1 MEQKKITFNRDLNK
15 AMKFASQK
23 ALVENSD
30 FITPEHLLY
39 GMMTLPQMQDL
50 MWSCNEAFDIDD
62 FLDELDEHI
71 EESTKDD
78 SQGAKPNDIC
88 EPSFQL
94 QQVFTDAVRQAIMA
108 ERKAIDMPMAINAI
122 LCLENSWAAYLLR
135 KHANVE
141 DFEIMTGTE
150 IHFHEHST
158 GVEEDDDQY
167 SNGEG
172 DNPFGLFDDDDE
184 DLLFGDE
191 DDYSSPSHKNDKW
204 KKYVTCINEHLK
216 DKNPLIGREKELDRT
231 IQVLCRKDKNNPLH
245 IGEPGVGKTAL
256 VYGVARRIEEGKVPD
271 RLKGCNIYQL
281 DMGTLLAGTRFRGD
295 MEQRLKQI
303 MEGVTSEAHCII
315 YLDEIHN
322 IVGAGKGAEGGSDVS
337 DLLKPYLDDDRIRV
351 IGATT
356 YTEYNKNFTRSVGMI
371 RRFQTI
377 DVEEPSIDE
386 AIHILKSL
394 KPIYE
399 KYHHVKYDAAAIE
412 YAVTSSAKFITD
424 RFLPDKAIDLMDEAA
439 AKLRMERD
447 SQPEELDEITRRLRQ
462 LEIEREAIKREGDEA
477 KLDALNKEIAE
488 LQEREKNF
496 RAKWEGEKEVLA
508 KIQQDKQQMEQLKF
522 EAERAEREGD
532 YGRVAEIR
540 YGKLQQLQHDIDA
553 QQEQLRSRQGAEAMV
568 KEEVTP
574 DDIAD
579 VVARWT
585 GIPVTRMLQS
595 EREKLLHLED
605 ELHRRVVG
613 QDEAIQAVADA
624 VRRSR
629 AGLQDPKRPIG
640 SFIFLGTTGVGKT
653 ELAKALADYL
663 FNDENMMTRIDM
675 SEYQEKFSV
684 SRLVG
689 APPGYVGYEEGGQ
702 LTEAV
707 RRKPYSVVLFD
718 EIEKAHPDVFN
729 ILLQVLDDGRLT
741 DNKGRTVNFKN
752 TIIIMTSNMGSQLIQ
767 QKFEAIARK
776 SADERERIIDETK
789 GEVLEML
796 KKTIRPEFLNRID
809 DIIMFEP
816 LTQPQIEQIVRLQ
829 VNGIERLL
837 KDQDVHIE
845 VSDAAVK
852 LVAKAGFDPEFGAR
866 PVKRALQRLLL
877 NDLSKAL
884 LAGTVDKTRPIR
896 VDVDGDAL
904 RFSNAD

>member
-50 MWSCNEAFDIDD
+50 MWSCNEAFDLDD

-141 DFEIMTGTE
+141 DFEIMTATE
-150 IHFHEHST
+150 IHFHERST

-191 DDYSSPSHKNDKW
+191 DDFSSPSRKNDKW
-204 KKYVTCINEHLK
+204 KKYVTCINEHLAE
-216 DKNPLIGREKELDRT
+216 KNPLIGRERELDRT

-399 KYHHVKYDAAAIE
+399 KYHHVKYDDAAIE

-424 RFLPDKAIDLMDEAA
+424 RFLPDKAIDIIDEAGA
-439 AKLRMERD
+439 QAEMEGKKYKKIGKK
-447 SQPEELDEITRRLRQ
+447 Q
-462 LEIEREAIKREGDEA
+462 
-477 KLDALNKEIAE
+477 IA
-488 LQEREKNF
+488 
-496 RAKWEGEKEVLA
+496 EVLA
-508 KIQQDKQQMEQLKF
+508 K
-522 EAERAEREGD
+522 
-532 YGRVAEIR
+532 VA
-540 YGKLQQLQHDIDA
+540 KIDA
-553 QQEQLRSRQGAEAMV
+553 LAIKQDDNKNLASLESRM
-568 KEEVTP
+568 K
-574 DDIAD
+574 D
-579 VVARWT
+579 V
-585 GIPVTRMLQS
+585 IY
-595 EREKLLHLED
+595 
-605 ELHRRVVG
+605 G
-613 QDEAIQAVADA
+613 QDRAIQTVVEAVQL
-624 VRRSR
+624 SK
-629 AGLQDPKRPIG
+629 AGLTDENKPLASLLFVGP
-640 SFIFLGTTGVGKT
+640 TGVGKT
-653 ELAKALADYL
+653 EVAKMLAQELGVKLVR
-663 FNDENMMTRIDM
+663 FDM
-675 SEYQEKFSV
+675 SEYVEKHTV
-684 SRLVG
+684 AKLIG
-689 APPGYVGYEEGGQ
+689 APAGYVGYDDGGL
-702 LTEAV
+702 LTDAV
-707 RRKPYSVVLFD
+707 RKSPDCVLLLD
-718 EIEKAHPDVFN
+718 EIEKAHSDIFN
-729 ILLQVLDDGRLT
+729 ILLQVMDYGVLT
-741 DNKGRTVNFKN
+741 DSKGRKAHFKN
-752 TIIIMTSNMGSQLIQ
+752 VILIMTSNAGAQYASQASVGFASTASAGSAMLKQVKHTFKPEFINRLNEIVVFNDMNEQMAKLILGKKLRELNAKLAAKSVSITLTDEAHQHLLKSGYSKEYGAREMDRVIQ
-767 QKFEAIARK
+767 QQLKTMLM
-776 SADERERIIDETK
+776 REILFGK
-789 GEVLEML
+789 L
-796 KKTIRPEFLNRID
+796 KKGGE
-809 DIIMFEP
+809 
-816 LTQPQIEQIVRLQ
+816 
-829 VNGIERLL
+829 
-837 KDQDVHIE
+837 
-845 VSDAAVK
+845 A
-852 LVAKAGFDPEFGAR
+852 
-866 PVKRALQRLLL
+866 
-877 NDLSKAL
+877 
-884 LAGTVDKTRPIR
+884 TVDLQNGTLTIKQ
-896 VDVDGDAL
+896 
-904 RFSNAD
+904 S

>member
-150 IHFHEHST
+150 IHFHERST

-184 DLLFGDE
+184 DLPFGDE
-191 DDYSSPSHKNDKW
+191 DDFSSPSHKNDKW
-204 KKYVTCINEHLK
+204 KKYVTCINEHLAE
-216 DKNPLIGREKELDRT
+216 KNPLIGRERELDRT

-424 RFLPDKAIDLMDEAA
+424 RFLPDKAIDIIDEAGA
-439 AKLRMERD
+439 QAEMEGKKYKKIGKK
-447 SQPEELDEITRRLRQ
+447 Q
-462 LEIEREAIKREGDEA
+462 
-477 KLDALNKEIAE
+477 IA
-488 LQEREKNF
+488 
-496 RAKWEGEKEVLA
+496 EVLA
-508 KIQQDKQQMEQLKF
+508 K
-522 EAERAEREGD
+522 
-532 YGRVAEIR
+532 VA
-540 YGKLQQLQHDIDA
+540 KIDA
-553 QQEQLRSRQGAEAMV
+553 LAIKQDDNKNLASLESRM
-568 KEEVTP
+568 K
-574 DDIAD
+574 D
-579 VVARWT
+579 V
-585 GIPVTRMLQS
+585 IY
-595 EREKLLHLED
+595 
-605 ELHRRVVG
+605 G
-613 QDEAIQAVADA
+613 QDRAIQTVVEAVQL
-624 VRRSR
+624 SK
-629 AGLQDPKRPIG
+629 AGLTDENKPLASLLFVGP
-640 SFIFLGTTGVGKT
+640 TGVGKT
-653 ELAKALADYL
+653 EVAKMLAQELGVKLVR
-663 FNDENMMTRIDM
+663 FDM
-675 SEYQEKFSV
+675 SEYVEKHTV
-684 SRLVG
+684 AKLIG
-689 APPGYVGYEEGGQ
+689 APAGYVGYDDGGL
-702 LTEAV
+702 LTDAV
-707 RRKPYSVVLFD
+707 RKSPDCVLLLD
-718 EIEKAHPDVFN
+718 EIEKAHSDIFN
-729 ILLQVLDDGRLT
+729 ILLQVMDYGVLT
-741 DNKGRTVNFKN
+741 DSKGRKAHFKN
-752 TIIIMTSNMGSQLIQ
+752 VILIMTSNAGAQYASQASVGFASTATAGSAMLKQVKHTFKPEFINRLNEIVVFNDMDEQMAKLILGKKLRELNAKLAAKSVSITLTDEAHQHLLKNGYSKEYGAREMDRVIQ
-767 QKFEAIARK
+767 QQLKTMLM
-776 SADERERIIDETK
+776 REILFGK
-789 GEVLEML
+789 L
-796 KKTIRPEFLNRID
+796 KKGGE
-809 DIIMFEP
+809 
-816 LTQPQIEQIVRLQ
+816 
-829 VNGIERLL
+829 
-837 KDQDVHIE
+837 
-845 VSDAAVK
+845 A
-852 LVAKAGFDPEFGAR
+852 
-866 PVKRALQRLLL
+866 
-877 NDLSKAL
+877 
-884 LAGTVDKTRPIR
+884 TVDLQNGTLTIKQ
-896 VDVDGDAL
+896 
-904 RFSNAD
+904 S

>member
-15 AMKFASQK
+15 AMKYASQK

-50 MWSCNEAFDIDD
+50 MWSCNEAFDLDD

-141 DFEIMTGTE
+141 DFEIMTATE
-150 IHFHEHST
+150 IHFHERST
-158 GVEEDDDQY
+158 GVEEDDQY

-191 DDYSSPSHKNDKW
+191 DDFSSPSHKNDKW
-204 KKYVTCINEHLK
+204 KKYVTCINEHLAE
-216 DKNPLIGREKELDRT
+216 KNPLIGREKELDRT

-424 RFLPDKAIDLMDEAA
+424 RFLPDKAIDIIDEAGA
-439 AKLRMERD
+439 QAEMEGKKYKKIGKK
-447 SQPEELDEITRRLRQ
+447 Q
-462 LEIEREAIKREGDEA
+462 
-477 KLDALNKEIAE
+477 IA
-488 LQEREKNF
+488 
-496 RAKWEGEKEVLA
+496 EVLA
-508 KIQQDKQQMEQLKF
+508 K
-522 EAERAEREGD
+522 
-532 YGRVAEIR
+532 VA
-540 YGKLQQLQHDIDA
+540 KIDA
-553 QQEQLRSRQGAEAMV
+553 LAIKQDDNKNLASLESRM
-568 KEEVTP
+568 K
-574 DDIAD
+574 D
-579 VVARWT
+579 V
-585 GIPVTRMLQS
+585 IY
-595 EREKLLHLED
+595 
-605 ELHRRVVG
+605 G
-613 QDEAIQAVADA
+613 QDRAIQTVVEAVQL
-624 VRRSR
+624 SK
-629 AGLQDPKRPIG
+629 AGLTDENKPLASLLFVGP
-640 SFIFLGTTGVGKT
+640 TGVGKT
-653 ELAKALADYL
+653 EVAKMLAQELGVKLVR
-663 FNDENMMTRIDM
+663 FDM
-675 SEYQEKFSV
+675 SEYVEKHTV
-684 SRLVG
+684 AKLIG
-689 APPGYVGYEEGGQ
+689 APAGYVGYDDGGL
-702 LTEAV
+702 LTDAV
-707 RRKPYSVVLFD
+707 RKSPDCVLLLD
-718 EIEKAHPDVFN
+718 EIEKAHSDIFN
-729 ILLQVLDDGRLT
+729 ILLQVMDYGVLT
-741 DNKGRTVNFKN
+741 DSKGRKAHFKN
-752 TIIIMTSNMGSQLIQ
+752 VILIMTSNAGAQYASQASVGFASTASAGSAMLKQVKHTFKPEFINRLNEIVVFNDMDEQMAKLILGKKLRELNAKLAAKSVSIALTDEAHQHLLKSGYSKEYGAREMDRVIQ
-767 QKFEAIARK
+767 QQLKTMLM
-776 SADERERIIDETK
+776 REILFGK
-789 GEVLEML
+789 L
-796 KKTIRPEFLNRID
+796 KKGGKATVD
-809 DIIMFEP
+809 
-816 LTQPQIEQIVRLQ
+816 LQ
-829 VNGIERLL
+829 NGILTI
-837 KDQDVHIE
+837 KQ
-845 VSDAAVK
+845 S
-852 LVAKAGFDPEFGAR
+852 
-866 PVKRALQRLLL
+866 
-877 NDLSKAL
+877 
-884 LAGTVDKTRPIR
+884 
-896 VDVDGDAL
+896 
-904 RFSNAD
+904 

>member
-50 MWSCNEAFDIDD
+50 MWSCNEAFDLDN

-141 DFEIMTGTE
+141 DFEIMTATE
-150 IHFHEHST
+150 IHFHERST

-191 DDYSSPSHKNDKW
+191 DDFSSPSHKNDKW
-204 KKYVTCINEHLK
+204 KKYVTCINEHLAE
-216 DKNPLIGREKELDRT
+216 KNPLIGRERELDRT

-412 YAVTSSAKFITD
+412 YAVTSSAKFITN
-424 RFLPDKAIDLMDEAA
+424 RFLPDKAIDIIDEAGA
-439 AKLRMERD
+439 QAEMEGKKYKKIGKK
-447 SQPEELDEITRRLRQ
+447 Q
-462 LEIEREAIKREGDEA
+462 
-477 KLDALNKEIAE
+477 IA
-488 LQEREKNF
+488 
-496 RAKWEGEKEVLA
+496 EVLA
-508 KIQQDKQQMEQLKF
+508 K
-522 EAERAEREGD
+522 
-532 YGRVAEIR
+532 VA
-540 YGKLQQLQHDIDA
+540 KIDA
-553 QQEQLRSRQGAEAMV
+553 LAIKQDDNKNLASLESRM
-568 KEEVTP
+568 K
-574 DDIAD
+574 D
-579 VVARWT
+579 V
-585 GIPVTRMLQS
+585 IY
-595 EREKLLHLED
+595 
-605 ELHRRVVG
+605 G
-613 QDEAIQAVADA
+613 QDRAIQTVVEAVQL
-624 VRRSR
+624 SK
-629 AGLQDPKRPIG
+629 AGLTDENKPLASLLFVGP
-640 SFIFLGTTGVGKT
+640 TGVGKT
-653 ELAKALADYL
+653 EVAKMLAQELGVKLVR
-663 FNDENMMTRIDM
+663 FDM
-675 SEYQEKFSV
+675 SEYVEKHTV
-684 SRLVG
+684 AKLIG
-689 APPGYVGYEEGGQ
+689 APAGYVGYDDGGL
-702 LTEAV
+702 LTDAV
-707 RRKPYSVVLFD
+707 RKSPDCVLLLD
-718 EIEKAHPDVFN
+718 EIEKAHSDIFN
-729 ILLQVLDDGRLT
+729 ILLQVMDYGVLT
-741 DNKGRTVNFKN
+741 DSKGRKAHFKN
-752 TIIIMTSNMGSQLIQ
+752 VILIMTSNAGAQYASQASVGFASTATAGSAMLKQVKHTFKPEFINRLNEIVVFNDMDEQMAKLILGKKLRELNAKLAAKSVSITLTDEAHQHLLKSGYSKEYGAREMDRVIQ
-767 QKFEAIARK
+767 QQLKTMLM
-776 SADERERIIDETK
+776 REILFGK
-789 GEVLEML
+789 L
-796 KKTIRPEFLNRID
+796 KKGGE
-809 DIIMFEP
+809 
-816 LTQPQIEQIVRLQ
+816 
-829 VNGIERLL
+829 
-837 KDQDVHIE
+837 
-845 VSDAAVK
+845 A
-852 LVAKAGFDPEFGAR
+852 
-866 PVKRALQRLLL
+866 
-877 NDLSKAL
+877 
-884 LAGTVDKTRPIR
+884 TVDLQNGTLTIKQ
-896 VDVDGDAL
+896 
-904 RFSNAD
+904 S

>member
-50 MWSCNEAFDIDD
+50 MWSCNEAFDLDD

-78 SQGAKPNDIC
+78 SQGGKPNDIC

-150 IHFHEHST
+150 IHFHERST

-191 DDYSSPSHKNDKW
+191 DDFSSPSHKNDKW
-204 KKYVTCINEHLK
+204 KKYVTCINEHLAE
-216 DKNPLIGREKELDRT
+216 KNPLIGRERELDRT

-424 RFLPDKAIDLMDEAA
+424 RFLPDKAIDIIDEAGA
-439 AKLRMERD
+439 QAEMEGKKYKKIGKK
-447 SQPEELDEITRRLRQ
+447 Q
-462 LEIEREAIKREGDEA
+462 
-477 KLDALNKEIAE
+477 IA
-488 LQEREKNF
+488 
-496 RAKWEGEKEVLA
+496 EVLA
-508 KIQQDKQQMEQLKF
+508 K
-522 EAERAEREGD
+522 
-532 YGRVAEIR
+532 VA
-540 YGKLQQLQHDIDA
+540 KIDA
-553 QQEQLRSRQGAEAMV
+553 LAIKQDDNKNLASLESRM
-568 KEEVTP
+568 K
-574 DDIAD
+574 D
-579 VVARWT
+579 V
-585 GIPVTRMLQS
+585 IY
-595 EREKLLHLED
+595 
-605 ELHRRVVG
+605 G
-613 QDEAIQAVADA
+613 QDRAIQTVVEAVQL
-624 VRRSR
+624 SK
-629 AGLQDPKRPIG
+629 AGLTDENKPLASLLFVGP
-640 SFIFLGTTGVGKT
+640 TGVGKT
-653 ELAKALADYL
+653 EVAKMLAQELGVKLVR
-663 FNDENMMTRIDM
+663 FDM
-675 SEYQEKFSV
+675 SEYVEKHTV
-684 SRLVG
+684 AKLIG
-689 APPGYVGYEEGGQ
+689 APAGYVGYDDGGL
-702 LTEAV
+702 LTDAV
-707 RRKPYSVVLFD
+707 RKSPDCVLLLD
-718 EIEKAHPDVFN
+718 EIEKAHSDIFN
-729 ILLQVLDDGRLT
+729 ILLQVMDYGVLT
-741 DNKGRTVNFKN
+741 DSKGRKAHFKN
-752 TIIIMTSNMGSQLIQ
+752 VILIMTSNAGAQYASQASVGFASTATASSAMLKQVKHTFKPEFINRLNEIVVFNDMDEKMAKLILGKKLRELNAKLAAKSVSITLTDEVHQHLLKSGYSKEYGAREMDRVIQ
-767 QKFEAIARK
+767 QQLKTMLM
-776 SADERERIIDETK
+776 REILFGK
-789 GEVLEML
+789 L
-796 KKTIRPEFLNRID
+796 KKGGE
-809 DIIMFEP
+809 
-816 LTQPQIEQIVRLQ
+816 
-829 VNGIERLL
+829 
-837 KDQDVHIE
+837 
-845 VSDAAVK
+845 A
-852 LVAKAGFDPEFGAR
+852 
-866 PVKRALQRLLL
+866 
-877 NDLSKAL
+877 
-884 LAGTVDKTRPIR
+884 TVDLENGTLTIKQ
-896 VDVDGDAL
+896 
-904 RFSNAD
+904 S

>member
-50 MWSCNEAFDIDD
+50 MWSCNEAFDLDN

-141 DFEIMTGTE
+141 DFEIMTATE
-150 IHFHEHST
+150 IHFHERST

-191 DDYSSPSHKNDKW
+191 DDFSSPSHKNDKW
-204 KKYVTCINEHLK
+204 KKYVTCINEHLAE
-216 DKNPLIGREKELDRT
+216 KNPLIGREKELDRT

-424 RFLPDKAIDLMDEAA
+424 RFLPDKAIDIIDEAGA
-439 AKLRMERD
+439 QAEMEGKKYKKIGKK
-447 SQPEELDEITRRLRQ
+447 Q
-462 LEIEREAIKREGDEA
+462 
-477 KLDALNKEIAE
+477 IA
-488 LQEREKNF
+488 
-496 RAKWEGEKEVLA
+496 EVLA
-508 KIQQDKQQMEQLKF
+508 K
-522 EAERAEREGD
+522 
-532 YGRVAEIR
+532 VA
-540 YGKLQQLQHDIDA
+540 KIDA
-553 QQEQLRSRQGAEAMV
+553 LAIKQDDNKNLASLESRM
-568 KEEVTP
+568 K
-574 DDIAD
+574 D
-579 VVARWT
+579 V
-585 GIPVTRMLQS
+585 IY
-595 EREKLLHLED
+595 
-605 ELHRRVVG
+605 G
-613 QDEAIQAVADA
+613 QDRAIQTVVEAVQL
-624 VRRSR
+624 SK
-629 AGLQDPKRPIG
+629 AGLTDENKPLASLLFVGP
-640 SFIFLGTTGVGKT
+640 TGVGKT
-653 ELAKALADYL
+653 EVAKMLAQELGVKLVR
-663 FNDENMMTRIDM
+663 FDM
-675 SEYQEKFSV
+675 SEYVEKHTV
-684 SRLVG
+684 AKLIG
-689 APPGYVGYEEGGQ
+689 APAGYVGYDDGGL
-702 LTEAV
+702 LTDAV
-707 RRKPYSVVLFD
+707 RKSPDCVLLLD
-718 EIEKAHPDVFN
+718 EIEKAHSDIFN
-729 ILLQVLDDGRLT
+729 ILLQVMDYGVLT
-741 DNKGRTVNFKN
+741 DSKGRKAHFKN
-752 TIIIMTSNMGSQLIQ
+752 VILIMTSNAGAQYASQASVGFASTASAGSAMLKQVKHTFKPEFINRLNEIVVFNDMDEQMAKLILGKKLRELNAKLAAKSVSITLTDEAHQHLLKSGYSKEYGAREMDRVIQ
-767 QKFEAIARK
+767 QQLKTMLM
-776 SADERERIIDETK
+776 REILFGK
-789 GEVLEML
+789 L
-796 KKTIRPEFLNRID
+796 KKGGEATVD
-809 DIIMFEP
+809 
-816 LTQPQIEQIVRLQ
+816 LQ
-829 VNGIERLL
+829 NGILTI
-837 KDQDVHIE
+837 KQ
-845 VSDAAVK
+845 S
-852 LVAKAGFDPEFGAR
+852 
-866 PVKRALQRLLL
+866 
-877 NDLSKAL
+877 
-884 LAGTVDKTRPIR
+884 
-896 VDVDGDAL
+896 
-904 RFSNAD
+904 

>member
-50 MWSCNEAFDIDD
+50 MWSCNEAFDLDD

-150 IHFHEHST
+150 IHFHERST

-191 DDYSSPSHKNDKW
+191 DDFSSPSHKNDKW
-204 KKYVTCINEHLK
+204 KKYVTCINEHLAE
-216 DKNPLIGREKELDRT
+216 KNPLIGRERELDRT

-424 RFLPDKAIDLMDEAA
+424 RFLPDKAIDIIDEAGA
-439 AKLRMERD
+439 QAEMEGKKYKKIGKK
-447 SQPEELDEITRRLRQ
+447 Q
-462 LEIEREAIKREGDEA
+462 
-477 KLDALNKEIAE
+477 IA
-488 LQEREKNF
+488 
-496 RAKWEGEKEVLA
+496 EVLA
-508 KIQQDKQQMEQLKF
+508 K
-522 EAERAEREGD
+522 
-532 YGRVAEIR
+532 VA
-540 YGKLQQLQHDIDA
+540 KIDA
-553 QQEQLRSRQGAEAMV
+553 LAIKQDDNKNLASLESRMKSV
-568 KEEVTP
+568 
-574 DDIAD
+574 IY
-579 VVARWT
+579 
-585 GIPVTRMLQS
+585 
-595 EREKLLHLED
+595 
-605 ELHRRVVG
+605 G
-613 QDEAIQAVADA
+613 QDRAIQTVVEAVQL
-624 VRRSR
+624 SK
-629 AGLQDPKRPIG
+629 AGLTDENKPLASLLFVGP
-640 SFIFLGTTGVGKT
+640 TGVGKT
-653 ELAKALADYL
+653 EVAKMLAQELGVKLVR
-663 FNDENMMTRIDM
+663 FDM
-675 SEYQEKFSV
+675 SEYVEKHTV
-684 SRLVG
+684 AKLIG
-689 APPGYVGYEEGGQ
+689 APAGYVGYDDGGL
-702 LTEAV
+702 LTDAV
-707 RRKPYSVVLFD
+707 RKSPDCVLLLD
-718 EIEKAHPDVFN
+718 EIEKAHSDIFN
-729 ILLQVLDDGRLT
+729 ILLQVMDYGVLT
-741 DNKGRTVNFKN
+741 DSKGRKAHFKN
-752 TIIIMTSNMGSQLIQ
+752 VILIMTSNAGAQYASQASVGFASTASAGSAMLKQVKHTFKPEFINRLNEIVVFNDMDEQMAKLILGKKLRELNAKLAAKSVSIALTDEAHQHLLKSGYSKEYGAREMDRVIQ
-767 QKFEAIARK
+767 QQLKTMLM
-776 SADERERIIDETK
+776 REILFGK
-789 GEVLEML
+789 L
-796 KKTIRPEFLNRID
+796 KKGGE
-809 DIIMFEP
+809 
-816 LTQPQIEQIVRLQ
+816 
-829 VNGIERLL
+829 
-837 KDQDVHIE
+837 
-845 VSDAAVK
+845 A
-852 LVAKAGFDPEFGAR
+852 
-866 PVKRALQRLLL
+866 
-877 NDLSKAL
+877 
-884 LAGTVDKTRPIR
+884 TVDLQNGTLTIKQ
-896 VDVDGDAL
+896 
-904 RFSNAD
+904 S

>member
-50 MWSCNEAFDIDD
+50 MWSCNEAFDLDN

-141 DFEIMTGTE
+141 DFEIMTATE
-150 IHFHEHST
+150 IHFHERST

-191 DDYSSPSHKNDKW
+191 DDFSSPSHKNDKW
-204 KKYVTCINEHLK
+204 KKYVTCINEHLAE
-216 DKNPLIGREKELDRT
+216 KNPLIGREKELDRT

-424 RFLPDKAIDLMDEAA
+424 RFLPDKAIDIIDEAGA
-439 AKLRMERD
+439 QAEMEGKKYKKIGKK
-447 SQPEELDEITRRLRQ
+447 Q
-462 LEIEREAIKREGDEA
+462 
-477 KLDALNKEIAE
+477 IA
-488 LQEREKNF
+488 
-496 RAKWEGEKEVLA
+496 EVLA
-508 KIQQDKQQMEQLKF
+508 K
-522 EAERAEREGD
+522 
-532 YGRVAEIR
+532 VA
-540 YGKLQQLQHDIDA
+540 KIDA
-553 QQEQLRSRQGAEAMV
+553 LAIKQDDNKNLASLESRM
-568 KEEVTP
+568 K
-574 DDIAD
+574 D
-579 VVARWT
+579 V
-585 GIPVTRMLQS
+585 IY
-595 EREKLLHLED
+595 
-605 ELHRRVVG
+605 G
-613 QDEAIQAVADA
+613 QDRAIQTVVEAVQL
-624 VRRSR
+624 SK
-629 AGLQDPKRPIG
+629 AGLTDENKPLASLLFVGP
-640 SFIFLGTTGVGKT
+640 TGVGKT
-653 ELAKALADYL
+653 EVAKMLAQELGVKLVR
-663 FNDENMMTRIDM
+663 FDM
-675 SEYQEKFSV
+675 SEYVEKHTV
-684 SRLVG
+684 AKLIG
-689 APPGYVGYEEGGQ
+689 APAGYVGYDDGGL
-702 LTEAV
+702 LTDAV
-707 RRKPYSVVLFD
+707 RKSPDCVLLLD
-718 EIEKAHPDVFN
+718 EIEKAHSDIFN
-729 ILLQVLDDGRLT
+729 ILLQVMDYGVLT
-741 DNKGRTVNFKN
+741 DSKGRKAHFKN
-752 TIIIMTSNMGSQLIQ
+752 VILIMTSNAGAQYASQASVGFASTASAGSTMLKQVKHTFKPEFINRLNEIVVFNDMDEQMAKLILGKKLRELNAKLAAKSVSIALTDEAHQHLLKSGYSKEYGAREMDRVIQ
-767 QKFEAIARK
+767 QQLKTILM
-776 SADERERIIDETK
+776 REILFGK
-789 GEVLEML
+789 L
-796 KKTIRPEFLNRID
+796 KKGGE
-809 DIIMFEP
+809 
-816 LTQPQIEQIVRLQ
+816 
-829 VNGIERLL
+829 
-837 KDQDVHIE
+837 
-845 VSDAAVK
+845 A
-852 LVAKAGFDPEFGAR
+852 
-866 PVKRALQRLLL
+866 
-877 NDLSKAL
+877 
-884 LAGTVDKTRPIR
+884 TVDLQNGTLTIKQ
-896 VDVDGDAL
+896 
-904 RFSNAD
+904 S

>member
-50 MWSCNEAFDIDD
+50 MWSCNEAFDLDN

-141 DFEIMTGTE
+141 DFEIMTATE
-150 IHFHEHST
+150 IHFHERST

-184 DLLFGDE
+184 DLLFSDE
-191 DDYSSPSHKNDKW
+191 DDFSSPSHKNDKW
-204 KKYVTCINEHLK
+204 KKYVTCINEHLAE
-216 DKNPLIGREKELDRT
+216 KNPLIGRERELDRT

-424 RFLPDKAIDLMDEAA
+424 RFLPDKAIDIIDEAGA
-439 AKLRMERD
+439 QAEMEGKKYKKIGKK
-447 SQPEELDEITRRLRQ
+447 Q
-462 LEIEREAIKREGDEA
+462 
-477 KLDALNKEIAE
+477 IA
-488 LQEREKNF
+488 
-496 RAKWEGEKEVLA
+496 EVLA
-508 KIQQDKQQMEQLKF
+508 K
-522 EAERAEREGD
+522 
-532 YGRVAEIR
+532 VA
-540 YGKLQQLQHDIDA
+540 KIDA
-553 QQEQLRSRQGAEAMV
+553 LAIKQDDNKNLASLESRM
-568 KEEVTP
+568 K
-574 DDIAD
+574 D
-579 VVARWT
+579 V
-585 GIPVTRMLQS
+585 IY
-595 EREKLLHLED
+595 
-605 ELHRRVVG
+605 G
-613 QDEAIQAVADA
+613 QDRAIQTVVEAVQL
-624 VRRSR
+624 SK
-629 AGLQDPKRPIG
+629 AGLTDENKPLASLLFVGP
-640 SFIFLGTTGVGKT
+640 TGVGKT
-653 ELAKALADYL
+653 EVAKMLAQELGVKLVR
-663 FNDENMMTRIDM
+663 FDM
-675 SEYQEKFSV
+675 SEYVEKHTV
-684 SRLVG
+684 AKLIG
-689 APPGYVGYEEGGQ
+689 APAGYVGYDDGGL
-702 LTEAV
+702 LTDAV
-707 RRKPYSVVLFD
+707 RKSPDCVLLLD
-718 EIEKAHPDVFN
+718 EIEKAHSDIFN
-729 ILLQVLDDGRLT
+729 ILLQVMDYGVLT
-741 DNKGRTVNFKN
+741 DSKGRKAHFKN
-752 TIIIMTSNMGSQLIQ
+752 VILIMTSNAGAQYASQASVGFASTASAGSAMLKQVKHTFKPEFINRLNEIVVFNDMDEQMAKLILGKKLRELNAKLAAKSVSITLTDEAHQHLLKSGYSKEYGAREMDRVIQ
-767 QKFEAIARK
+767 QQLKTMLM
-776 SADERERIIDETK
+776 REILFGK
-789 GEVLEML
+789 L
-796 KKTIRPEFLNRID
+796 KKGGE
-809 DIIMFEP
+809 
-816 LTQPQIEQIVRLQ
+816 
-829 VNGIERLL
+829 
-837 KDQDVHIE
+837 
-845 VSDAAVK
+845 A
-852 LVAKAGFDPEFGAR
+852 
-866 PVKRALQRLLL
+866 
-877 NDLSKAL
+877 
-884 LAGTVDKTRPIR
+884 TVDLQNGTLTIKQ
-896 VDVDGDAL
+896 
-904 RFSNAD
+904 S

>member
-50 MWSCNEAFDIDD
+50 MWSCNEAFDLDN

-141 DFEIMTGTE
+141 DFEIMTATE
-150 IHFHEHST
+150 IHFHERST

-191 DDYSSPSHKNDKW
+191 DDFSSPSHKNDKW
-204 KKYVTCINEHLK
+204 KKYVTCINEHLAE
-216 DKNPLIGREKELDRT
+216 KNPLIGRERELDRT

-424 RFLPDKAIDLMDEAA
+424 RFLPDKAIDIIDEAGA
-439 AKLRMERD
+439 QAEMEGKKYKKIGKK
-447 SQPEELDEITRRLRQ
+447 Q
-462 LEIEREAIKREGDEA
+462 
-477 KLDALNKEIAE
+477 IA
-488 LQEREKNF
+488 
-496 RAKWEGEKEVLA
+496 EVLA
-508 KIQQDKQQMEQLKF
+508 K
-522 EAERAEREGD
+522 
-532 YGRVAEIR
+532 VA
-540 YGKLQQLQHDIDA
+540 KIDA
-553 QQEQLRSRQGAEAMV
+553 LAIKQDDNKNLASLESRM
-568 KEEVTP
+568 K
-574 DDIAD
+574 D
-579 VVARWT
+579 V
-585 GIPVTRMLQS
+585 IY
-595 EREKLLHLED
+595 
-605 ELHRRVVG
+605 G
-613 QDEAIQAVADA
+613 QDRAIQTVVEAVQL
-624 VRRSR
+624 SK
-629 AGLQDPKRPIG
+629 AGLTDENKPLASLLFVGP
-640 SFIFLGTTGVGKT
+640 TGVGKT
-653 ELAKALADYL
+653 EVAKMLAQELGVKLVR
-663 FNDENMMTRIDM
+663 FDM
-675 SEYQEKFSV
+675 SEYVEKHTV
-684 SRLVG
+684 AKLIG
-689 APPGYVGYEEGGQ
+689 APAGYVGYDDGGL
-702 LTEAV
+702 LTDAV
-707 RRKPYSVVLFD
+707 RKSPDCVLLLD
-718 EIEKAHPDVFN
+718 EIEKAHSDIFN
-729 ILLQVLDDGRLT
+729 ILLQVMDYGVLT
-741 DNKGRTVNFKN
+741 DSKGRKAHFKN
-752 TIIIMTSNMGSQLIQ
+752 VILIMTSNAGAQYASQASLGFASTASAGSAMLKQVKHTFKPEFINRLNEIVVFNDMDEQMAKLILGKKLRELNAKLAAKSVSITLTDEAHQHLLKSGYSKEYGAREMDRVIQ
-767 QKFEAIARK
+767 QQLKTMLM
-776 SADERERIIDETK
+776 REILFGK
-789 GEVLEML
+789 L
-796 KKTIRPEFLNRID
+796 KKGGE
-809 DIIMFEP
+809 
-816 LTQPQIEQIVRLQ
+816 
-829 VNGIERLL
+829 
-837 KDQDVHIE
+837 
-845 VSDAAVK
+845 A
-852 LVAKAGFDPEFGAR
+852 
-866 PVKRALQRLLL
+866 
-877 NDLSKAL
+877 
-884 LAGTVDKTRPIR
+884 TVDLQNGTLTIKQ
-896 VDVDGDAL
+896 
-904 RFSNAD
+904 S

>member
-50 MWSCNEAFDIDD
+50 MWSCNEAFDLDD

-141 DFEIMTGTE
+141 DFEIMTATE
-150 IHFHEHST
+150 IHFHERST

-191 DDYSSPSHKNDKW
+191 DDFSSPSHKNDKW
-204 KKYVTCINEHLK
+204 KKYVTCINEHLAE
-216 DKNPLIGREKELDRT
+216 KNPLIGREKELDRT

-399 KYHHVKYDAAAIE
+399 KYHHVKYDDAAIE

-424 RFLPDKAIDLMDEAA
+424 RFLPDKAIDIIDEAGA
-439 AKLRMERD
+439 QAEMEGKKYKKIGKK
-447 SQPEELDEITRRLRQ
+447 Q
-462 LEIEREAIKREGDEA
+462 
-477 KLDALNKEIAE
+477 IA
-488 LQEREKNF
+488 
-496 RAKWEGEKEVLA
+496 EVLA
-508 KIQQDKQQMEQLKF
+508 K
-522 EAERAEREGD
+522 
-532 YGRVAEIR
+532 VA
-540 YGKLQQLQHDIDA
+540 KIDA
-553 QQEQLRSRQGAEAMV
+553 LAIKQDDNKNLASLESRM
-568 KEEVTP
+568 K
-574 DDIAD
+574 D
-579 VVARWT
+579 V
-585 GIPVTRMLQS
+585 IY
-595 EREKLLHLED
+595 
-605 ELHRRVVG
+605 G
-613 QDEAIQAVADA
+613 QDRAIQTVVEAVQL
-624 VRRSR
+624 SK
-629 AGLQDPKRPIG
+629 AGLTDENKPLASLLFVGP
-640 SFIFLGTTGVGKT
+640 TGVGKT
-653 ELAKALADYL
+653 EVAKMLAQELGVKLVR
-663 FNDENMMTRIDM
+663 FDM
-675 SEYQEKFSV
+675 SEYVEKHTV
-684 SRLVG
+684 AKLIG
-689 APPGYVGYEEGGQ
+689 APAGYVGYDDGGL
-702 LTEAV
+702 LTDAV
-707 RRKPYSVVLFD
+707 RKSPDCVLLLD
-718 EIEKAHPDVFN
+718 EIEKAHSDIFN
-729 ILLQVLDDGRLT
+729 ILLQVMDYGVLT
-741 DNKGRTVNFKN
+741 DSKGRKAHFKN
-752 TIIIMTSNMGSQLIQ
+752 VILIMTSNAGAQYASQASMGFASTATAGSAMLKQVKHTFKPEFINRLNEIVVFNDMDEQMAKLILGKKLRELNAKLAAKSVSITLTDEAHQHLLKSGYSKEYGAREMDRVIQ
-767 QKFEAIARK
+767 QQLKTMLM
-776 SADERERIIDETK
+776 REILFGK
-789 GEVLEML
+789 L
-796 KKTIRPEFLNRID
+796 KKGGE
-809 DIIMFEP
+809 
-816 LTQPQIEQIVRLQ
+816 
-829 VNGIERLL
+829 
-837 KDQDVHIE
+837 
-845 VSDAAVK
+845 A
-852 LVAKAGFDPEFGAR
+852 
-866 PVKRALQRLLL
+866 
-877 NDLSKAL
+877 
-884 LAGTVDKTRPIR
+884 TVDLQNGTLTIKQ
-896 VDVDGDAL
+896 
-904 RFSNAD
+904 S

>member
-50 MWSCNEAFDIDD
+50 MWSCNEAFDLDN

-141 DFEIMTGTE
+141 DFEIMTATE
-150 IHFHEHST
+150 IHFHERST

-191 DDYSSPSHKNDKW
+191 DDFSNPSHKHDKW
-204 KKYVTCINEHLK
+204 KKYVTCINEHLAE
-216 DKNPLIGREKELDRT
+216 KNPLIGRERELDRT

-424 RFLPDKAIDLMDEAA
+424 RFLPDKAIDIIDEAGA
-439 AKLRMERD
+439 QAEMEGKKYKKIGKK
-447 SQPEELDEITRRLRQ
+447 Q
-462 LEIEREAIKREGDEA
+462 
-477 KLDALNKEIAE
+477 IA
-488 LQEREKNF
+488 
-496 RAKWEGEKEVLA
+496 EVLA
-508 KIQQDKQQMEQLKF
+508 K
-522 EAERAEREGD
+522 
-532 YGRVAEIR
+532 VA
-540 YGKLQQLQHDIDA
+540 KIDA
-553 QQEQLRSRQGAEAMV
+553 LAIKQDDNKNLASLESRM
-568 KEEVTP
+568 K
-574 DDIAD
+574 D
-579 VVARWT
+579 V
-585 GIPVTRMLQS
+585 IY
-595 EREKLLHLED
+595 
-605 ELHRRVVG
+605 G
-613 QDEAIQAVADA
+613 QDRAIQTVVEAVQL
-624 VRRSR
+624 SK
-629 AGLQDPKRPIG
+629 AGLTDENKPLASLLFVGP
-640 SFIFLGTTGVGKT
+640 TGVGKT
-653 ELAKALADYL
+653 EVAKMLAQELGVKLVR
-663 FNDENMMTRIDM
+663 FDM
-675 SEYQEKFSV
+675 SEYVEKHTV
-684 SRLVG
+684 AKLIG
-689 APPGYVGYEEGGQ
+689 APAGYVGYDDGGL
-702 LTEAV
+702 LTDAV
-707 RRKPYSVVLFD
+707 RKSPDCVLLLD
-718 EIEKAHPDVFN
+718 EIEKAHSDIFN
-729 ILLQVLDDGRLT
+729 ILLQVMDYGVLT
-741 DNKGRTVNFKN
+741 DSKGRKAHFKN
-752 TIIIMTSNMGSQLIQ
+752 VILIMTSNAGAQYASQASVGFASTATAGSAMLKQVKHTFKPEFINRLNEIVVFNDMDEQMAKLILGKKLRELNAKLAAKSVSITLTDEAHQHLLKSGYSKEYGAREMDRVIQ
-767 QKFEAIARK
+767 QQLKTMLM
-776 SADERERIIDETK
+776 REILFGK
-789 GEVLEML
+789 L
-796 KKTIRPEFLNRID
+796 KKGGE
-809 DIIMFEP
+809 
-816 LTQPQIEQIVRLQ
+816 
-829 VNGIERLL
+829 
-837 KDQDVHIE
+837 
-845 VSDAAVK
+845 A
-852 LVAKAGFDPEFGAR
+852 
-866 PVKRALQRLLL
+866 
-877 NDLSKAL
+877 
-884 LAGTVDKTRPIR
+884 TVDLQNGTLTIKQ
-896 VDVDGDAL
+896 
-904 RFSNAD
+904 S

>member
-50 MWSCNEAFDIDD
+50 MWSCNEAFDLDN

-141 DFEIMTGTE
+141 DFEIMTATE
-150 IHFHEHST
+150 IHFHERST

-191 DDYSSPSHKNDKW
+191 DDFSSPSRKNDKW
-204 KKYVTCINEHLK
+204 KKYVTCINEHLAE
-216 DKNPLIGREKELDRT
+216 KNPLIGRERELDRT

-371 RRFQTI
+371 RRFPTI

-424 RFLPDKAIDLMDEAA
+424 RFLPDKAIDIIDEAGA
-439 AKLRMERD
+439 QAEMEGKKYKKIGKK
-447 SQPEELDEITRRLRQ
+447 Q
-462 LEIEREAIKREGDEA
+462 
-477 KLDALNKEIAE
+477 IA
-488 LQEREKNF
+488 
-496 RAKWEGEKEVLA
+496 EVLA
-508 KIQQDKQQMEQLKF
+508 K
-522 EAERAEREGD
+522 
-532 YGRVAEIR
+532 VA
-540 YGKLQQLQHDIDA
+540 KIDA
-553 QQEQLRSRQGAEAMV
+553 LAIKQDDNKNLASLESRM
-568 KEEVTP
+568 K
-574 DDIAD
+574 D
-579 VVARWT
+579 V
-585 GIPVTRMLQS
+585 IY
-595 EREKLLHLED
+595 
-605 ELHRRVVG
+605 G
-613 QDEAIQAVADA
+613 QDRAIQTVVEAVQL
-624 VRRSR
+624 SK
-629 AGLQDPKRPIG
+629 AGLTDENKPLASLLFVGP
-640 SFIFLGTTGVGKT
+640 TGVGKT
-653 ELAKALADYL
+653 EVAKMLAQELGVKLVR
-663 FNDENMMTRIDM
+663 FDM
-675 SEYQEKFSV
+675 SEYVEKHTV
-684 SRLVG
+684 AKLIG
-689 APPGYVGYEEGGQ
+689 APAGYVGYDDGGL
-702 LTEAV
+702 LTDAV
-707 RRKPYSVVLFD
+707 RKSPDCVLLLD
-718 EIEKAHPDVFN
+718 EIEKAHSDIFN
-729 ILLQVLDDGRLT
+729 ILLQVMDYGVLT
-741 DNKGRTVNFKN
+741 DSKGRKAHFKN
-752 TIIIMTSNMGSQLIQ
+752 VILIMTSNAGAQYASQASVGFASTASAGSAMLKQVKHTFKPEFINRLNEIVVFNDMDEQMAKLILGKKLRELNAKLAAKSVSITLTDEAHQHLLKSGYSKEYGAREMDRVIQ
-767 QKFEAIARK
+767 QQLKTMLM
-776 SADERERIIDETK
+776 REILFGK
-789 GEVLEML
+789 L
-796 KKTIRPEFLNRID
+796 KKGGE
-809 DIIMFEP
+809 
-816 LTQPQIEQIVRLQ
+816 
-829 VNGIERLL
+829 
-837 KDQDVHIE
+837 
-845 VSDAAVK
+845 A
-852 LVAKAGFDPEFGAR
+852 
-866 PVKRALQRLLL
+866 
-877 NDLSKAL
+877 
-884 LAGTVDKTRPIR
+884 TVDLQNGKLTIKQ
-896 VDVDGDAL
+896 
-904 RFSNAD
+904 S

>member
-50 MWSCNEAFDIDD
+50 MWSCNEAFDLDD

-141 DFEIMTGTE
+141 DFEIMTATE
-150 IHFHEHST
+150 IHFHERST
-158 GVEEDDDQY
+158 GVEEDYDQY

-172 DNPFGLFDDDDE
+172 DGNPFGLFDDDDE
-184 DLLFGDE
+184 DLPFGDE
-191 DDYSSPSHKNDKW
+191 DDFSSPSHKNDKW
-204 KKYVTCINEHLK
+204 KKYVTCINEHLAE
-216 DKNPLIGREKELDRT
+216 KNPLIGREKELDRT

-424 RFLPDKAIDLMDEAA
+424 RFLPDKAIDIIDEAGA
-439 AKLRMERD
+439 QAEMEGKKYKKIGKK
-447 SQPEELDEITRRLRQ
+447 Q
-462 LEIEREAIKREGDEA
+462 
-477 KLDALNKEIAE
+477 IA
-488 LQEREKNF
+488 
-496 RAKWEGEKEVLA
+496 EVLA
-508 KIQQDKQQMEQLKF
+508 K
-522 EAERAEREGD
+522 
-532 YGRVAEIR
+532 VA
-540 YGKLQQLQHDIDA
+540 KIDA
-553 QQEQLRSRQGAEAMV
+553 LAIKQDDNKNLASLESRM
-568 KEEVTP
+568 K
-574 DDIAD
+574 D
-579 VVARWT
+579 V
-585 GIPVTRMLQS
+585 IY
-595 EREKLLHLED
+595 
-605 ELHRRVVG
+605 G
-613 QDEAIQAVADA
+613 QDRAIQTVVEAVQL
-624 VRRSR
+624 SK
-629 AGLQDPKRPIG
+629 AGLTDENKPLASLLFVGP
-640 SFIFLGTTGVGKT
+640 TGVGKT
-653 ELAKALADYL
+653 EVAKTLAQELGVKLVR
-663 FNDENMMTRIDM
+663 FDM
-675 SEYQEKFSV
+675 SEYVEKHTV
-684 SRLVG
+684 AKLIG
-689 APPGYVGYEEGGQ
+689 APAGYVGYDDGGL
-702 LTEAV
+702 LTDAV
-707 RRKPYSVVLFD
+707 RKSPDCVLLLD
-718 EIEKAHPDVFN
+718 EIEKAHSDIFN
-729 ILLQVLDDGRLT
+729 ILLQVMDYGVLT
-741 DNKGRTVNFKN
+741 DSKGRKAHFKN
-752 TIIIMTSNMGSQLIQ
+752 VILIMTSNAGAQYASQASVGFASTATAGSAMLKQVKHTFKPEFINRLNEIVVFNDMDEQMAKLILGKKLRELNAKLAAKSVSITLTDEAHQHLLKSGYSKEYGAREMDRVIQ
-767 QKFEAIARK
+767 QQLKTMLM
-776 SADERERIIDETK
+776 REILFGK
-789 GEVLEML
+789 L
-796 KKTIRPEFLNRID
+796 KKGGE
-809 DIIMFEP
+809 
-816 LTQPQIEQIVRLQ
+816 
-829 VNGIERLL
+829 
-837 KDQDVHIE
+837 
-845 VSDAAVK
+845 A
-852 LVAKAGFDPEFGAR
+852 
-866 PVKRALQRLLL
+866 
-877 NDLSKAL
+877 
-884 LAGTVDKTRPIR
+884 TVDLQNGTLTIKQ
-896 VDVDGDAL
+896 
-904 RFSNAD
+904 S

>member
-50 MWSCNEAFDIDD
+50 MWSCNEAFDLDD

-141 DFEIMTGTE
+141 DFEIMTATE
-150 IHFHEHST
+150 IHFHERST

-191 DDYSSPSHKNDKW
+191 DDFSSPSHKNDKW
-204 KKYVTCINEHLK
+204 KKYVTCINEHLAE
-216 DKNPLIGREKELDRT
+216 KNPLIGREKELDRT

-424 RFLPDKAIDLMDEAA
+424 RFLPDKAIDIIDEAGA
-439 AKLRMERD
+439 QAEMEGKKYKK
-447 SQPEELDEITRRLRQ
+447 IG
-462 LEIEREAIKREGDEA
+462 K
-477 KLDALNKEIAE
+477 KHIA
-488 LQEREKNF
+488 
-496 RAKWEGEKEVLA
+496 EVLA
-508 KIQQDKQQMEQLKF
+508 K
-522 EAERAEREGD
+522 
-532 YGRVAEIR
+532 VA
-540 YGKLQQLQHDIDA
+540 KIDA
-553 QQEQLRSRQGAEAMV
+553 LAIKQDDNKNLASLESRM
-568 KEEVTP
+568 K
-574 DDIAD
+574 D
-579 VVARWT
+579 V
-585 GIPVTRMLQS
+585 IY
-595 EREKLLHLED
+595 
-605 ELHRRVVG
+605 G
-613 QDEAIQAVADA
+613 QDRAIQTVVEAVQL
-624 VRRSR
+624 SK
-629 AGLQDPKRPIG
+629 AGLTDENKPLASLLFVGP
-640 SFIFLGTTGVGKT
+640 TGVGKT
-653 ELAKALADYL
+653 EVAKMLAQELGVKLVR
-663 FNDENMMTRIDM
+663 FDM
-675 SEYQEKFSV
+675 SEYVEKHTV
-684 SRLVG
+684 AKLIG
-689 APPGYVGYEEGGQ
+689 APAGYVGYDDGGL
-702 LTEAV
+702 LTDAV
-707 RRKPYSVVLFD
+707 RKSPDCVLLLD
-718 EIEKAHPDVFN
+718 EIEKAHSDIFN
-729 ILLQVLDDGRLT
+729 ILLQVMDYGVLT
-741 DNKGRTVNFKN
+741 DSKGRKAHFKN
-752 TIIIMTSNMGSQLIQ
+752 VILIMTSNAGAQYASQASVGFASTATAGSAMLKQVKHTFKPEFINRLNEIVVFNDMDEQMAKLILGKKLRELNAKLAAKSVSITLTDEAHQHLLKSGYSKEYGAREMDRVIQ
-767 QKFEAIARK
+767 QQLKTMLM
-776 SADERERIIDETK
+776 REILFGK
-789 GEVLEML
+789 L
-796 KKTIRPEFLNRID
+796 KKGGEATVD
-809 DIIMFEP
+809 
-816 LTQPQIEQIVRLQ
+816 LQ
-829 VNGIERLL
+829 NGILTI
-837 KDQDVHIE
+837 KQ
-845 VSDAAVK
+845 S
-852 LVAKAGFDPEFGAR
+852 
-866 PVKRALQRLLL
+866 
-877 NDLSKAL
+877 
-884 LAGTVDKTRPIR
+884 
-896 VDVDGDAL
+896 
-904 RFSNAD
+904 

>member
-141 DFEIMTGTE
+141 DFEIMTATE
-150 IHFHEHST
+150 IHFHERST
-158 GVEEDDDQY
+158 GVEEEYDQY

-172 DNPFGLFDDDDE
+172 DGNPFGLFDDDDE
-184 DLLFGDE
+184 DLPFGDE
-191 DDYSSPSHKNDKW
+191 DDFSSPSHKNDKW
-204 KKYVTCINEHLK
+204 KKYVTCINEHLAE
-216 DKNPLIGREKELDRT
+216 KNPLIGRERELDRT

-424 RFLPDKAIDLMDEAA
+424 RFLPDKAIDIIDEAGA
-439 AKLRMERD
+439 QAEMEGKKYKKIGKK
-447 SQPEELDEITRRLRQ
+447 QIT
-462 LEIEREAIKREGDEA
+462 
-477 KLDALNKEIAE
+477 
-488 LQEREKNF
+488 
-496 RAKWEGEKEVLA
+496 EVLA
-508 KIQQDKQQMEQLKF
+508 K
-522 EAERAEREGD
+522 
-532 YGRVAEIR
+532 VA
-540 YGKLQQLQHDIDA
+540 KIDA
-553 QQEQLRSRQGAEAMV
+553 LAIKQDDNKNLASLESRM
-568 KEEVTP
+568 K
-574 DDIAD
+574 D
-579 VVARWT
+579 V
-585 GIPVTRMLQS
+585 IY
-595 EREKLLHLED
+595 
-605 ELHRRVVG
+605 G
-613 QDEAIQAVADA
+613 QDRAIQTVVEAVQL
-624 VRRSR
+624 SK
-629 AGLQDPKRPIG
+629 AGLTDENKPLASLLFVGP
-640 SFIFLGTTGVGKT
+640 TGVGKT
-653 ELAKALADYL
+653 EVAKMLAQELGVKLVR
-663 FNDENMMTRIDM
+663 FDM
-675 SEYQEKFSV
+675 SEYVEKHTV
-684 SRLVG
+684 AKLIG
-689 APPGYVGYEEGGQ
+689 APAGYVGYDDGGL
-702 LTEAV
+702 LTDAV
-707 RRKPYSVVLFD
+707 RKSPDCVLLLD
-718 EIEKAHPDVFN
+718 EIEKAHSDIFN
-729 ILLQVLDDGRLT
+729 ILLQVMDYGVLT
-741 DNKGRTVNFKN
+741 DSKGRKAHFKN
-752 TIIIMTSNMGSQLIQ
+752 VILIMTSNAGAQYASQASVGFASTATAGSAMLKQVKHTFKPEFINRLNEIVVFNDMDEQMAKLILGKKLRELNAKLAAKSVSITLTDEAHQHLLKSGYSKEYGAREMDRVIQ
-767 QKFEAIARK
+767 QQLKTMLM
-776 SADERERIIDETK
+776 REILFGK
-789 GEVLEML
+789 L
-796 KKTIRPEFLNRID
+796 KKGGE
-809 DIIMFEP
+809 
-816 LTQPQIEQIVRLQ
+816 
-829 VNGIERLL
+829 
-837 KDQDVHIE
+837 
-845 VSDAAVK
+845 A
-852 LVAKAGFDPEFGAR
+852 
-866 PVKRALQRLLL
+866 
-877 NDLSKAL
+877 
-884 LAGTVDKTRPIR
+884 TVDLQNGTLTIKQ
-896 VDVDGDAL
+896 
-904 RFSNAD
+904 S

>member
-1 MEQKKITFNRDLNK
+1 MEQRKITFNRDLNK
-15 AMKFASQK
+15 AMKYASQK

-50 MWSCNEAFDIDD
+50 MWSCNEAFDLDD

-141 DFEIMTGTE
+141 DFEIMTKTE

-172 DNPFGLFDDDDE
+172 DDNPFGLFDDDDE
-184 DLLFGDE
+184 DLPFGDE
-191 DDYSSPSHKNDKW
+191 DDFYSPSHKNDKW
-204 KKYVTCINEHLK
+204 KKYVTCINEHLE
-216 DKNPLIGREKELDRT
+216 DKNPLIGRERELDRT

-281 DMGTLLAGTRFRGD
+281 DIGTLLAGTRFRGD

-424 RFLPDKAIDLMDEAA
+424 RFLPDKAIDIIDEAGA
-439 AKLRMERD
+439 QAEMEGKKYKKIGKK
-447 SQPEELDEITRRLRQ
+447 Q
-462 LEIEREAIKREGDEA
+462 
-477 KLDALNKEIAE
+477 IA
-488 LQEREKNF
+488 
-496 RAKWEGEKEVLA
+496 EVLA
-508 KIQQDKQQMEQLKF
+508 K
-522 EAERAEREGD
+522 
-532 YGRVAEIR
+532 VA
-540 YGKLQQLQHDIDA
+540 KIDA
-553 QQEQLRSRQGAEAMV
+553 LAIKQDDNKNLASLESRM
-568 KEEVTP
+568 K
-574 DDIAD
+574 D
-579 VVARWT
+579 V
-585 GIPVTRMLQS
+585 IY
-595 EREKLLHLED
+595 
-605 ELHRRVVG
+605 G
-613 QDEAIQAVADA
+613 QDRAIQTVVEAVQL
-624 VRRSR
+624 SK
-629 AGLQDPKRPIG
+629 AGLTDENKPLASLLFVGP
-640 SFIFLGTTGVGKT
+640 TGVGKT
-653 ELAKALADYL
+653 EVAKMLAQELGVKLVR
-663 FNDENMMTRIDM
+663 FDM
-675 SEYQEKFSV
+675 SEYVEKHTV
-684 SRLVG
+684 AKLIG
-689 APPGYVGYEEGGQ
+689 APAGYVGYDDGGL
-702 LTEAV
+702 LTDAV
-707 RRKPYSVVLFD
+707 RKSPGCVLLLD
-718 EIEKAHPDVFN
+718 EIEKAHSDIFN
-729 ILLQVLDDGRLT
+729 ILLQVMDYGVLT
-741 DNKGRTVNFKN
+741 DSKGRKAHFKN
-752 TIIIMTSNMGSQLIQ
+752 VILIMTSNAGAQYASQASVGFASTATAGSAMLKQVKHTFKPEFINRLNEIVVFNDIDEQMAKLILGKKLRELNAKLAAKSVSITLTDEAHQHLLKSGYSKEYGAREMDRVIQ
-767 QKFEAIARK
+767 QQLKTMLM
-776 SADERERIIDETK
+776 REILFGK
-789 GEVLEML
+789 L
-796 KKTIRPEFLNRID
+796 KKGGE
-809 DIIMFEP
+809 
-816 LTQPQIEQIVRLQ
+816 
-829 VNGIERLL
+829 
-837 KDQDVHIE
+837 
-845 VSDAAVK
+845 A
-852 LVAKAGFDPEFGAR
+852 
-866 PVKRALQRLLL
+866 
-877 NDLSKAL
+877 
-884 LAGTVDKTRPIR
+884 TVDLQNGTLTIKQ
-896 VDVDGDAL
+896 
-904 RFSNAD
+904 S

>member
-15 AMKFASQK
+15 AMKYASQK

-50 MWSCNEAFDIDD
+50 MWSCNEAFDLDN

-141 DFEIMTGTE
+141 DFEIMTATE
-150 IHFHEHST
+150 IHFHERST

-191 DDYSSPSHKNDKW
+191 DDFSSPSHKNDKW
-204 KKYVTCINEHLK
+204 KKYVTCINEHLAE
-216 DKNPLIGREKELDRT
+216 KNPLIGRERELDRT

-424 RFLPDKAIDLMDEAA
+424 RFLPDKAIDIIDEAGA
-439 AKLRMERD
+439 QAEMEGKKYKKIGKK
-447 SQPEELDEITRRLRQ
+447 Q
-462 LEIEREAIKREGDEA
+462 
-477 KLDALNKEIAE
+477 IA
-488 LQEREKNF
+488 
-496 RAKWEGEKEVLA
+496 EVLA
-508 KIQQDKQQMEQLKF
+508 K
-522 EAERAEREGD
+522 
-532 YGRVAEIR
+532 VA
-540 YGKLQQLQHDIDA
+540 KIDA
-553 QQEQLRSRQGAEAMV
+553 LAIKQDDNKNLASLESRM
-568 KEEVTP
+568 K
-574 DDIAD
+574 D
-579 VVARWT
+579 V
-585 GIPVTRMLQS
+585 IY
-595 EREKLLHLED
+595 
-605 ELHRRVVG
+605 G
-613 QDEAIQAVADA
+613 QDRAIQTVVEAVQL
-624 VRRSR
+624 SK
-629 AGLQDPKRPIG
+629 AGLTDENKPLASLLFVGP
-640 SFIFLGTTGVGKT
+640 TGVGKT
-653 ELAKALADYL
+653 EVAKMLAQELGVKLVR
-663 FNDENMMTRIDM
+663 FDM
-675 SEYQEKFSV
+675 SEYVEKHTV
-684 SRLVG
+684 AKLIG
-689 APPGYVGYEEGGQ
+689 APAGYVGYDDGGL
-702 LTEAV
+702 LTDAV
-707 RRKPYSVVLFD
+707 RKSPDCVLLLD
-718 EIEKAHPDVFN
+718 EIEKAHSDIFN
-729 ILLQVLDDGRLT
+729 ILLQVMDYGVLT
-741 DNKGRTVNFKN
+741 DSKGRKAHFKN
-752 TIIIMTSNMGSQLIQ
+752 VILIMTSNAGAQYASQASMGFASTASAGSAMLKQVKHTFKPEFINRLNEIVVFNDMDEQMAKLILGKKLRELNAKLAAKSVSITLTDEAHQHLLKSGYSKEYGAREMDRVIQ
-767 QKFEAIARK
+767 QQLKTMLM
-776 SADERERIIDETK
+776 REILFGK
-789 GEVLEML
+789 L
-796 KKTIRPEFLNRID
+796 KKGGE
-809 DIIMFEP
+809 
-816 LTQPQIEQIVRLQ
+816 
-829 VNGIERLL
+829 
-837 KDQDVHIE
+837 
-845 VSDAAVK
+845 A
-852 LVAKAGFDPEFGAR
+852 
-866 PVKRALQRLLL
+866 
-877 NDLSKAL
+877 
-884 LAGTVDKTRPIR
+884 TVDLQNGTLTIKQ
-896 VDVDGDAL
+896 
-904 RFSNAD
+904 S

>member
-15 AMKFASQK
+15 AMKYASQK

-50 MWSCNEAFDIDD
+50 MWSCNEAFDLDD
-62 FLDELDEHI
+62 FLDEIDEHI

-150 IHFHEHST
+150 IHFHERST
-158 GVEEDDDQY
+158 GVEEDDQY

-191 DDYSSPSHKNDKW
+191 DDFSSPSHKNDKW
-204 KKYVTCINEHLK
+204 KKYVTCINEHLE

-231 IQVLCRKDKNNPLH
+231 IQVLCRKEKNNPLH

-256 VYGVARRIEEGKVPD
+256 VYGVARRIEEGNVPD

-424 RFLPDKAIDLMDEAA
+424 RFLPDKAIDIIDEAGA
-439 AKLRMERD
+439 QAEMEGKMD
-447 SQPEELDEITRRLRQ
+447 KKIGKKQ
-462 LEIEREAIKREGDEA
+462 
-477 KLDALNKEIAE
+477 IA
-488 LQEREKNF
+488 
-496 RAKWEGEKEVLA
+496 EVLA
-508 KIQQDKQQMEQLKF
+508 K
-522 EAERAEREGD
+522 
-532 YGRVAEIR
+532 VA
-540 YGKLQQLQHDIDA
+540 KIDA
-553 QQEQLRSRQGAEAMV
+553 LAIKQ
-568 KEEVTP
+568 
-574 DDIAD
+574 DDNKNLASLENRMKD
-579 VVARWT
+579 V
-585 GIPVTRMLQS
+585 IY
-595 EREKLLHLED
+595 
-605 ELHRRVVG
+605 G
-613 QDEAIQAVADA
+613 QDRAIQTVVEAVQL
-624 VRRSR
+624 SK
-629 AGLQDPKRPIG
+629 AGLTDENKPLASLLFVGP
-640 SFIFLGTTGVGKT
+640 TGVGKT
-653 ELAKALADYL
+653 EVAKMLAQELGVKLVR
-663 FNDENMMTRIDM
+663 FDM
-675 SEYQEKFSV
+675 SEYVEKHTV
-684 SRLVG
+684 AKLIG
-689 APPGYVGYEEGGQ
+689 APAGYVGYDDGGL
-702 LTEAV
+702 LTDAV
-707 RRKPYSVVLFD
+707 RKSPDCVLLLD
-718 EIEKAHPDVFN
+718 EIEKAHSDIFN
-729 ILLQVLDDGRLT
+729 ILLQVMDYGVLT
-741 DNKGRTVNFKN
+741 DSKGRKAHFKN
-752 TIIIMTSNMGSQLIQ
+752 VILIMTSNSGAQYASQASVGFASTATAGSAMLKQVKHTFKPEFINRLNEIVVFNDMDEQMAKLILGKKLRELNAKLAAKSVSITLTDEAHQHLLKSGYSKEYGAREMDRVIQ
-767 QKFEAIARK
+767 QQLKTILM
-776 SADERERIIDETK
+776 REILFGK
-789 GEVLEML
+789 L
-796 KKTIRPEFLNRID
+796 KKGGE
-809 DIIMFEP
+809 
-816 LTQPQIEQIVRLQ
+816 
-829 VNGIERLL
+829 
-837 KDQDVHIE
+837 
-845 VSDAAVK
+845 A
-852 LVAKAGFDPEFGAR
+852 
-866 PVKRALQRLLL
+866 
-877 NDLSKAL
+877 
-884 LAGTVDKTRPIR
+884 TVDLQNGTLTIKQ
-896 VDVDGDAL
+896 
-904 RFSNAD
+904 S

>member
-50 MWSCNEAFDIDD
+50 MWSCNEAFDLDD

-141 DFEIMTGTE
+141 DFEIMTATE
-150 IHFHEHST
+150 IHFHERST

-191 DDYSSPSHKNDKW
+191 DDFSSPSRKNDKW
-204 KKYVTCINEHLK
+204 KKYVTCINEHLAE
-216 DKNPLIGREKELDRT
+216 KNPLIGRERELDRT

-424 RFLPDKAIDLMDEAA
+424 RFLPDKAIDIIDEAGA
-439 AKLRMERD
+439 QAEMEGKKYKKIGKK
-447 SQPEELDEITRRLRQ
+447 Q
-462 LEIEREAIKREGDEA
+462 
-477 KLDALNKEIAE
+477 IA
-488 LQEREKNF
+488 
-496 RAKWEGEKEVLA
+496 EVLA
-508 KIQQDKQQMEQLKF
+508 K
-522 EAERAEREGD
+522 
-532 YGRVAEIR
+532 VA
-540 YGKLQQLQHDIDA
+540 KIDA
-553 QQEQLRSRQGAEAMV
+553 LAIKQDDNKNLASLESRM
-568 KEEVTP
+568 K
-574 DDIAD
+574 D
-579 VVARWT
+579 V
-585 GIPVTRMLQS
+585 IY
-595 EREKLLHLED
+595 
-605 ELHRRVVG
+605 G
-613 QDEAIQAVADA
+613 QDRAIQTVVEAVLL
-624 VRRSR
+624 SK
-629 AGLQDPKRPIG
+629 AGLTDENKPLASLLFVGP
-640 SFIFLGTTGVGKT
+640 TGVGKT
-653 ELAKALADYL
+653 EVAKMLAQELGVKLVR
-663 FNDENMMTRIDM
+663 FDM
-675 SEYQEKFSV
+675 SEYVEKHTV
-684 SRLVG
+684 AKLIG
-689 APPGYVGYEEGGQ
+689 APAGYVGYDDGGL
-702 LTEAV
+702 LTDAV
-707 RRKPYSVVLFD
+707 RKSPDCVLLLD
-718 EIEKAHPDVFN
+718 EIEKAHSDIFN
-729 ILLQVLDDGRLT
+729 ILLQVMDYGVLT
-741 DNKGRTVNFKN
+741 DSKGRKAHFKN
-752 TIIIMTSNMGSQLIQ
+752 VILIMTSNAGAQYASQASVGFASTASAGSAMLKQVKHTFKPEFINRLNEIVVFNDMDEQMAKLILGKKLRELNAKLAAKSVSITLTDEAHQHLLKSGYSKEYGAREMDRVIQ
-767 QKFEAIARK
+767 QQLKTMLM
-776 SADERERIIDETK
+776 REILFGK
-789 GEVLEML
+789 L
-796 KKTIRPEFLNRID
+796 KKGGE
-809 DIIMFEP
+809 
-816 LTQPQIEQIVRLQ
+816 
-829 VNGIERLL
+829 
-837 KDQDVHIE
+837 
-845 VSDAAVK
+845 A
-852 LVAKAGFDPEFGAR
+852 
-866 PVKRALQRLLL
+866 
-877 NDLSKAL
+877 
-884 LAGTVDKTRPIR
+884 TVDLQNGTLTIKQ
-896 VDVDGDAL
+896 
-904 RFSNAD
+904 S

>member
-50 MWSCNEAFDIDD
+50 MWSCNEAFDLDD

-141 DFEIMTGTE
+141 DFEIMTATE
-150 IHFHEHST
+150 IHFHERST

-167 SNGEG
+167 SNGVG

-184 DLLFGDE
+184 DLPFGDE
-191 DDYSSPSHKNDKW
+191 DDFSSPSHKNDKW
-204 KKYVTCINEHLK
+204 KKYVTCINEHLAE
-216 DKNPLIGREKELDRT
+216 KNPLIGRERELDRT

-371 RRFQTI
+371 RRFQNI
-377 DVEEPSIDE
+377 DVGEPSIDE

-399 KYHHVKYDAAAIE
+399 KYHHVKYDDAAIE

-424 RFLPDKAIDLMDEAA
+424 RFLPDKAIDIIDEAGA
-439 AKLRMERD
+439 QAEMEGKKYKKIGKK
-447 SQPEELDEITRRLRQ
+447 Q
-462 LEIEREAIKREGDEA
+462 
-477 KLDALNKEIAE
+477 IA
-488 LQEREKNF
+488 
-496 RAKWEGEKEVLA
+496 EVLA
-508 KIQQDKQQMEQLKF
+508 K
-522 EAERAEREGD
+522 
-532 YGRVAEIR
+532 VA
-540 YGKLQQLQHDIDA
+540 KIDA
-553 QQEQLRSRQGAEAMV
+553 LAIKQDDNKNLASLESRM
-568 KEEVTP
+568 K
-574 DDIAD
+574 D
-579 VVARWT
+579 V
-585 GIPVTRMLQS
+585 IY
-595 EREKLLHLED
+595 
-605 ELHRRVVG
+605 G
-613 QDEAIQAVADA
+613 QDRAIQTVVEAVQL
-624 VRRSR
+624 SK
-629 AGLQDPKRPIG
+629 AGLTDENKPLASLLFVGP
-640 SFIFLGTTGVGKT
+640 TGVGKT
-653 ELAKALADYL
+653 EVAKMLAQELGVKLVR
-663 FNDENMMTRIDM
+663 FDM
-675 SEYQEKFSV
+675 SEYVEKHTV
-684 SRLVG
+684 AKLIG
-689 APPGYVGYEEGGQ
+689 APAGYVGYDDGGL
-702 LTEAV
+702 LTDAV
-707 RRKPYSVVLFD
+707 RKSPDCVLLLD
-718 EIEKAHPDVFN
+718 EIEKAHSDIFN
-729 ILLQVLDDGRLT
+729 ILLQVMDYGVLT
-741 DNKGRTVNFKN
+741 DSKGRKAHFKN
-752 TIIIMTSNMGSQLIQ
+752 VILIMTSNAGAQYASQASVGFASTATAGSAMLKQVKHTFKPEFINRLNEIVVFNDMDEQMAKLILGKKLRELNAKLAAKSVSITLTDEAHQHLLKNGYSKEYGAREMDRVIQ
-767 QKFEAIARK
+767 QQLKTMLM
-776 SADERERIIDETK
+776 REILFGK
-789 GEVLEML
+789 L
-796 KKTIRPEFLNRID
+796 KKGGET
-809 DIIMFEP
+809 
-816 LTQPQIEQIVRLQ
+816 
-829 VNGIERLL
+829 
-837 KDQDVHIE
+837 
-845 VSDAAVK
+845 
-852 LVAKAGFDPEFGAR
+852 
-866 PVKRALQRLLL
+866 
-877 NDLSKAL
+877 
-884 LAGTVDKTRPIR
+884 TVDLQNGTLTIKQ
-896 VDVDGDAL
+896 
-904 RFSNAD
+904 S

>member
-15 AMKFASQK
+15 AMKYASQK

-50 MWSCNEAFDIDD
+50 MWSCNEAFDLDD

-204 KKYVTCINEHLK
+204 KKYVTCINEHLAE
-216 DKNPLIGREKELDRT
+216 KNPLIGRERELDRT

-256 VYGVARRIEEGKVPD
+256 VYGVARRIEEGNVPD

-424 RFLPDKAIDLMDEAA
+424 RFLPDKAIDIIDEAGA
-439 AKLRMERD
+439 QAEMEGKKYKKIGKK
-447 SQPEELDEITRRLRQ
+447 Q
-462 LEIEREAIKREGDEA
+462 
-477 KLDALNKEIAE
+477 IA
-488 LQEREKNF
+488 
-496 RAKWEGEKEVLA
+496 EVLA
-508 KIQQDKQQMEQLKF
+508 K
-522 EAERAEREGD
+522 
-532 YGRVAEIR
+532 VA
-540 YGKLQQLQHDIDA
+540 KIDA
-553 QQEQLRSRQGAEAMV
+553 LAIKQDDNKNLASLESRM
-568 KEEVTP
+568 K
-574 DDIAD
+574 D
-579 VVARWT
+579 V
-585 GIPVTRMLQS
+585 IY
-595 EREKLLHLED
+595 
-605 ELHRRVVG
+605 G
-613 QDEAIQAVADA
+613 QDRAIQTVVEAVQL
-624 VRRSR
+624 SK
-629 AGLQDPKRPIG
+629 AGLTDENKPLASLLFVGP
-640 SFIFLGTTGVGKT
+640 TGVGKT
-653 ELAKALADYL
+653 EVAKMLAQELGVKLVR
-663 FNDENMMTRIDM
+663 FDM
-675 SEYQEKFSV
+675 SEYVEKHTV
-684 SRLVG
+684 AKLIG
-689 APPGYVGYEEGGQ
+689 APAGYVGYDDGGL
-702 LTEAV
+702 LTDAV
-707 RRKPYSVVLFD
+707 RKSPDCVLLLD
-718 EIEKAHPDVFN
+718 EIEKAHSDIFN
-729 ILLQVLDDGRLT
+729 ILLQVMDYGVLT
-741 DNKGRTVNFKN
+741 DSKGRKAHFKN
-752 TIIIMTSNMGSQLIQ
+752 VILIMTSNAGAQYASQASVGFASTATAGSAMLKQVKHTFKPEFINRLNEIVVFNDMDEQMAKLILGKKLRELNAKLAAKSVSITLTDEAHQHLLKNGYSKEYGAREMDRVIQ
-767 QKFEAIARK
+767 QQLKTMLM
-776 SADERERIIDETK
+776 REILFGK
-789 GEVLEML
+789 L
-796 KKTIRPEFLNRID
+796 KKGGE
-809 DIIMFEP
+809 
-816 LTQPQIEQIVRLQ
+816 
-829 VNGIERLL
+829 
-837 KDQDVHIE
+837 
-845 VSDAAVK
+845 A
-852 LVAKAGFDPEFGAR
+852 
-866 PVKRALQRLLL
+866 
-877 NDLSKAL
+877 
-884 LAGTVDKTRPIR
+884 TVDLKNGTLTIKQ
-896 VDVDGDAL
+896 
-904 RFSNAD
+904 S

>member
-1 MEQKKITFNRDLNK
+1 MEQRKITFNRDLNK
-15 AMKFASQK
+15 AMKYASQK

-50 MWSCNEAFDIDD
+50 MWSCNEAFDLDD

-135 KHANVE
+135 KHTNVE

-150 IHFHEHST
+150 IHFHERST

-191 DDYSSPSHKNDKW
+191 DDFSSPSHKNDKW
-204 KKYVTCINEHLK
+204 KKYVTCINEHLAE
-216 DKNPLIGREKELDRT
+216 KNPLIGRERELDRT

-424 RFLPDKAIDLMDEAA
+424 RFLPDKAIDIIDEAGA
-439 AKLRMERD
+439 QAEMEGKKYKKIGKK
-447 SQPEELDEITRRLRQ
+447 Q
-462 LEIEREAIKREGDEA
+462 
-477 KLDALNKEIAE
+477 IA
-488 LQEREKNF
+488 
-496 RAKWEGEKEVLA
+496 EVLA
-508 KIQQDKQQMEQLKF
+508 K
-522 EAERAEREGD
+522 
-532 YGRVAEIR
+532 VA
-540 YGKLQQLQHDIDA
+540 KIDA
-553 QQEQLRSRQGAEAMV
+553 LAIKQDDNKNLASLESRM
-568 KEEVTP
+568 K
-574 DDIAD
+574 D
-579 VVARWT
+579 V
-585 GIPVTRMLQS
+585 IY
-595 EREKLLHLED
+595 
-605 ELHRRVVG
+605 G
-613 QDEAIQAVADA
+613 QDRAIQTVVEAVQL
-624 VRRSR
+624 SK
-629 AGLQDPKRPIG
+629 AGLTDENKPLASLLFVGP
-640 SFIFLGTTGVGKT
+640 TGVGKT
-653 ELAKALADYL
+653 EVAKMLAQELGVKLVR
-663 FNDENMMTRIDM
+663 FDM
-675 SEYQEKFSV
+675 SEYVEKHTV
-684 SRLVG
+684 AKLIG
-689 APPGYVGYEEGGQ
+689 APAGYVGYDDGGL
-702 LTEAV
+702 LTDAV
-707 RRKPYSVVLFD
+707 RKSPDCVLLLD
-718 EIEKAHPDVFN
+718 EIEKAHSDIFN
-729 ILLQVLDDGRLT
+729 ILLQVMDYGVLT
-741 DNKGRTVNFKN
+741 DSKGRKAHFKN
-752 TIIIMTSNMGSQLIQ
+752 VILIMTSNAGAQYASQASVGFASTATAGSAMLKQVKQTFKPEFINRLNEIVVFNDMDEQMAKLILGKKLRELNAKLAAKSVSITLTDEAHQHLLKSGYSKEYGAREMDRVIQ
-767 QKFEAIARK
+767 QQLKTMLM
-776 SADERERIIDETK
+776 REILFGK
-789 GEVLEML
+789 L
-796 KKTIRPEFLNRID
+796 KKGGE
-809 DIIMFEP
+809 
-816 LTQPQIEQIVRLQ
+816 
-829 VNGIERLL
+829 
-837 KDQDVHIE
+837 
-845 VSDAAVK
+845 A
-852 LVAKAGFDPEFGAR
+852 
-866 PVKRALQRLLL
+866 
-877 NDLSKAL
+877 
-884 LAGTVDKTRPIR
+884 TVDLQNGTLTIKQ
-896 VDVDGDAL
+896 
-904 RFSNAD
+904 S

>member
-50 MWSCNEAFDIDD
+50 MWSCNEAFGLDD

-141 DFEIMTGTE
+141 DFEIMTATE
-150 IHFHEHST
+150 IHFHERST

-167 SNGEG
+167 SNGVG

-184 DLLFGDE
+184 DLPFGDE
-191 DDYSSPSHKNDKW
+191 DDFSSPSHKNDKW
-204 KKYVTCINEHLK
+204 KKYVTCINEHLAE
-216 DKNPLIGREKELDRT
+216 KNPLIGRERELDRT

-271 RLKGCNIYQL
+271 RLKGCKIYQL

-394 KPIYE
+394 KSIYE

-424 RFLPDKAIDLMDEAA
+424 RFLPDKAIDIIDEAGA
-439 AKLRMERD
+439 QAEMEGKKYKKIGKKQI
-447 SQPEELDEITRRLRQ
+447 S
-462 LEIEREAIKREGDEA
+462 
-477 KLDALNKEIAE
+477 
-488 LQEREKNF
+488 
-496 RAKWEGEKEVLA
+496 EVLA
-508 KIQQDKQQMEQLKF
+508 K
-522 EAERAEREGD
+522 
-532 YGRVAEIR
+532 VA
-540 YGKLQQLQHDIDA
+540 KIDA
-553 QQEQLRSRQGAEAMV
+553 LAIKQDDNKNLASLESRMKSV
-568 KEEVTP
+568 
-574 DDIAD
+574 IY
-579 VVARWT
+579 
-585 GIPVTRMLQS
+585 
-595 EREKLLHLED
+595 
-605 ELHRRVVG
+605 G
-613 QDEAIQAVADA
+613 QDRAIQTVVEAVQL
-624 VRRSR
+624 SK
-629 AGLQDPKRPIG
+629 AGLTDENKPLASLLFVGP
-640 SFIFLGTTGVGKT
+640 TGVGKT
-653 ELAKALADYL
+653 EVAKMLAQELGVKLVR
-663 FNDENMMTRIDM
+663 FDM
-675 SEYQEKFSV
+675 SEYVEKHTV
-684 SRLVG
+684 AKLIG
-689 APPGYVGYEEGGQ
+689 APAGYVGYDDGGL
-702 LTEAV
+702 LTDAV
-707 RRKPYSVVLFD
+707 RKSPDCVLLLD
-718 EIEKAHPDVFN
+718 EIEKAHSDIFN
-729 ILLQVLDDGRLT
+729 ILLQVMDYGVLT
-741 DNKGRTVNFKN
+741 DSKGRKAHFKN
-752 TIIIMTSNMGSQLIQ
+752 VILIMTSNAGAQYASQASVGFASTATASSAMLKQVKHTFKPEFINRLNEIVVFNDMDEQMAKLILGKKLRELNAKLAVKSVSITLTDEAHQHLLKSGYSKEYGAREMDRVIQ
-767 QKFEAIARK
+767 QQLKTMLM
-776 SADERERIIDETK
+776 REILFGK
-789 GEVLEML
+789 L
-796 KKTIRPEFLNRID
+796 KKGGE
-809 DIIMFEP
+809 
-816 LTQPQIEQIVRLQ
+816 
-829 VNGIERLL
+829 
-837 KDQDVHIE
+837 
-845 VSDAAVK
+845 A
-852 LVAKAGFDPEFGAR
+852 
-866 PVKRALQRLLL
+866 
-877 NDLSKAL
+877 
-884 LAGTVDKTRPIR
+884 TVDLQNGTLTIKQ
-896 VDVDGDAL
+896 
-904 RFSNAD
+904 S

>member
-50 MWSCNEAFDIDD
+50 MWSCNEAFDLDD

-141 DFEIMTGTE
+141 DFEIMTATE
-150 IHFHEHST
+150 IHFHERST

-191 DDYSSPSHKNDKW
+191 DDFSSPSHKNDKW
-204 KKYVTCINEHLK
+204 KKYVTCINEHLAE
-216 DKNPLIGREKELDRT
+216 KNPLIGREKELDRT

-424 RFLPDKAIDLMDEAA
+424 RFLPDKAIDIIDEAGA
-439 AKLRMERD
+439 QAEMEG
-447 SQPEELDEITRRLRQ
+447 QKYKKIGKKQ
-462 LEIEREAIKREGDEA
+462 
-477 KLDALNKEIAE
+477 IA
-488 LQEREKNF
+488 
-496 RAKWEGEKEVLA
+496 EVLA
-508 KIQQDKQQMEQLKF
+508 K
-522 EAERAEREGD
+522 
-532 YGRVAEIR
+532 VA
-540 YGKLQQLQHDIDA
+540 KIDA
-553 QQEQLRSRQGAEAMV
+553 LAIKQDDNKNLASLESRM
-568 KEEVTP
+568 K
-574 DDIAD
+574 D
-579 VVARWT
+579 V
-585 GIPVTRMLQS
+585 IY
-595 EREKLLHLED
+595 
-605 ELHRRVVG
+605 G
-613 QDEAIQAVADA
+613 QDRAIQTVVEAVQL
-624 VRRSR
+624 SK
-629 AGLQDPKRPIG
+629 AGLTDENKPLASLLFVGP
-640 SFIFLGTTGVGKT
+640 TGVGKT
-653 ELAKALADYL
+653 EVAKMLAQELGVKLVR
-663 FNDENMMTRIDM
+663 FDM
-675 SEYQEKFSV
+675 SEYVEKHTV
-684 SRLVG
+684 AKLIG
-689 APPGYVGYEEGGQ
+689 APAGYVGYDDGGL
-702 LTEAV
+702 LTDAV
-707 RRKPYSVVLFD
+707 RKSPDCVLLLD
-718 EIEKAHPDVFN
+718 EIEKAHSDIFN
-729 ILLQVLDDGRLT
+729 ILLQVMDYGVLT
-741 DNKGRTVNFKN
+741 DSKGRKAHFKN
-752 TIIIMTSNMGSQLIQ
+752 VILIMTSNAGAQYASQASMGFASTATAGSAMLKQVKHTFKPEFINRLNEIVVFNDMDEQMAKLILGKKLRELNAKLAAKSVSITLTDEAHQHLLKSGYSKEYGAREMDRVIQ
-767 QKFEAIARK
+767 QQLKTMLM
-776 SADERERIIDETK
+776 REILFGK
-789 GEVLEML
+789 L
-796 KKTIRPEFLNRID
+796 KKGGE
-809 DIIMFEP
+809 
-816 LTQPQIEQIVRLQ
+816 
-829 VNGIERLL
+829 
-837 KDQDVHIE
+837 
-845 VSDAAVK
+845 A
-852 LVAKAGFDPEFGAR
+852 
-866 PVKRALQRLLL
+866 
-877 NDLSKAL
+877 
-884 LAGTVDKTRPIR
+884 TVDLQNGTLTIKQ
-896 VDVDGDAL
+896 
-904 RFSNAD
+904 S

>member
-50 MWSCNEAFDIDD
+50 MWSCNEAFDLDD

-141 DFEIMTGTE
+141 DFEIMTATE
-150 IHFHEHST
+150 IHFHERST

-172 DNPFGLFDDDDE
+172 DNPFGLFDDDEE

-191 DDYSSPSHKNDKW
+191 DDFSSPSHKNDKW
-204 KKYVTCINEHLK
+204 KKYVTCINEHLAE
-216 DKNPLIGREKELDRT
+216 KNPLIGREKELDRT

-424 RFLPDKAIDLMDEAA
+424 RFLPDKAIDIIDEAGA
-439 AKLRMERD
+439 QAEMEGKKYKKIGKK
-447 SQPEELDEITRRLRQ
+447 Q
-462 LEIEREAIKREGDEA
+462 
-477 KLDALNKEIAE
+477 IA
-488 LQEREKNF
+488 
-496 RAKWEGEKEVLA
+496 EVLA
-508 KIQQDKQQMEQLKF
+508 K
-522 EAERAEREGD
+522 
-532 YGRVAEIR
+532 VA
-540 YGKLQQLQHDIDA
+540 KIDA
-553 QQEQLRSRQGAEAMV
+553 LAIKQDDNKNLASLESRM
-568 KEEVTP
+568 K
-574 DDIAD
+574 D
-579 VVARWT
+579 V
-585 GIPVTRMLQS
+585 IY
-595 EREKLLHLED
+595 
-605 ELHRRVVG
+605 G
-613 QDEAIQAVADA
+613 QDRAIQTVVEAVQL
-624 VRRSR
+624 SK
-629 AGLQDPKRPIG
+629 AGLTDENKPLASLLFVGP
-640 SFIFLGTTGVGKT
+640 TGVGKT
-653 ELAKALADYL
+653 EVAKMLAQELGVKLVR
-663 FNDENMMTRIDM
+663 FDM
-675 SEYQEKFSV
+675 SEYVEKHTV
-684 SRLVG
+684 AKLIG
-689 APPGYVGYEEGGQ
+689 APAGYVGYDDGGL
-702 LTEAV
+702 LTDAV
-707 RRKPYSVVLFD
+707 RKSPDCVLLLD
-718 EIEKAHPDVFN
+718 EIEKAHSDIFN
-729 ILLQVLDDGRLT
+729 ILLQVMDYGVLT
-741 DNKGRTVNFKN
+741 DSKGRKAHFKN
-752 TIIIMTSNMGSQLIQ
+752 VILIMTSNAGAQYASQASMGFASTATAGSAMLKQVKHTFKPEFINRLNEIVVFNDMDEQMAKLILGKKLRELNAKLAAKSVSIALTDEAHQHLLKSGYSKEYGAREMDRVIQ
-767 QKFEAIARK
+767 QQLKTMLM
-776 SADERERIIDETK
+776 REILFGK
-789 GEVLEML
+789 L
-796 KKTIRPEFLNRID
+796 KKGGE
-809 DIIMFEP
+809 
-816 LTQPQIEQIVRLQ
+816 
-829 VNGIERLL
+829 
-837 KDQDVHIE
+837 
-845 VSDAAVK
+845 A
-852 LVAKAGFDPEFGAR
+852 
-866 PVKRALQRLLL
+866 
-877 NDLSKAL
+877 
-884 LAGTVDKTRPIR
+884 TVDLQNGTLTIKQ
-896 VDVDGDAL
+896 
-904 RFSNAD
+904 S

>member
-15 AMKFASQK
+15 AMKYASQK

-50 MWSCNEAFDIDD
+50 MWSCNEAFDLDD

-141 DFEIMTGTE
+141 DFEIMTATE
-150 IHFHEHST
+150 IHFHERST

-191 DDYSSPSHKNDKW
+191 DDFSSPSHKNDKW
-204 KKYVTCINEHLK
+204 KKYVTCINEHLAE
-216 DKNPLIGREKELDRT
+216 KNPLIGRERELDRT

-399 KYHHVKYDAAAIE
+399 KYHHVKYDDAAIE

-424 RFLPDKAIDLMDEAA
+424 RFLPDKAIDIIDEAGA
-439 AKLRMERD
+439 QAEMEGKKYKKIGKK
-447 SQPEELDEITRRLRQ
+447 Q
-462 LEIEREAIKREGDEA
+462 
-477 KLDALNKEIAE
+477 IA
-488 LQEREKNF
+488 
-496 RAKWEGEKEVLA
+496 EVLA
-508 KIQQDKQQMEQLKF
+508 K
-522 EAERAEREGD
+522 
-532 YGRVAEIR
+532 VA
-540 YGKLQQLQHDIDA
+540 KIDA
-553 QQEQLRSRQGAEAMV
+553 LAIKQDDNKNLASLESRM
-568 KEEVTP
+568 K
-574 DDIAD
+574 D
-579 VVARWT
+579 V
-585 GIPVTRMLQS
+585 IY
-595 EREKLLHLED
+595 
-605 ELHRRVVG
+605 G
-613 QDEAIQAVADA
+613 QDRAIQTVVEAVQL
-624 VRRSR
+624 SK
-629 AGLQDPKRPIG
+629 AGLTDENKPLASLLFVGP
-640 SFIFLGTTGVGKT
+640 TGVGKT
-653 ELAKALADYL
+653 EVAKMLAQELGVKLVR
-663 FNDENMMTRIDM
+663 FDM
-675 SEYQEKFSV
+675 SEYVEKHTV
-684 SRLVG
+684 AKLIG
-689 APPGYVGYEEGGQ
+689 APAGYVGYDDGGL
-702 LTEAV
+702 LTDAV
-707 RRKPYSVVLFD
+707 RKSPDCVLLLD
-718 EIEKAHPDVFN
+718 EIEKAHSDIFN
-729 ILLQVLDDGRLT
+729 ILLQVMDYGVLT
-741 DNKGRTVNFKN
+741 DSKGRKAHFKN
-752 TIIIMTSNMGSQLIQ
+752 VILIMTSNAGAQYASQASMGFASTATAGSAMLKQVKHTFKPEFINRLNEIVVFNDMDEQMAKLILGKKLRELNAKLAAKSVSITLTDEAHQHLLKSGYSKEYGAREMDRVIQ
-767 QKFEAIARK
+767 QQLKTMLM
-776 SADERERIIDETK
+776 REILFGK
-789 GEVLEML
+789 L
-796 KKTIRPEFLNRID
+796 KKGGE
-809 DIIMFEP
+809 
-816 LTQPQIEQIVRLQ
+816 
-829 VNGIERLL
+829 
-837 KDQDVHIE
+837 
-845 VSDAAVK
+845 A
-852 LVAKAGFDPEFGAR
+852 
-866 PVKRALQRLLL
+866 
-877 NDLSKAL
+877 
-884 LAGTVDKTRPIR
+884 TVDLQNGTLTIKQ
-896 VDVDGDAL
+896 
-904 RFSNAD
+904 S

>member
-50 MWSCNEAFDIDD
+50 MWSCNEAFDLDE

-150 IHFHEHST
+150 IHFHERST

-167 SNGEG
+167 SNGVG

-191 DDYSSPSHKNDKW
+191 DDFSSPSRKNDKW
-204 KKYVTCINEHLK
+204 KKYVTCINEHLAE
-216 DKNPLIGREKELDRT
+216 KNPLIGRERELDRT

-303 MEGVTSEAHCII
+303 MEGVTSDAHCII

-424 RFLPDKAIDLMDEAA
+424 RFLPDKAIDIIDEAGA
-439 AKLRMERD
+439 QAEMEGKKYKKIGKK
-447 SQPEELDEITRRLRQ
+447 Q
-462 LEIEREAIKREGDEA
+462 
-477 KLDALNKEIAE
+477 IA
-488 LQEREKNF
+488 
-496 RAKWEGEKEVLA
+496 EVLA
-508 KIQQDKQQMEQLKF
+508 K
-522 EAERAEREGD
+522 
-532 YGRVAEIR
+532 VA
-540 YGKLQQLQHDIDA
+540 KIDA
-553 QQEQLRSRQGAEAMV
+553 LAIKQDDNKNLASLESRM
-568 KEEVTP
+568 K
-574 DDIAD
+574 D
-579 VVARWT
+579 V
-585 GIPVTRMLQS
+585 IY
-595 EREKLLHLED
+595 
-605 ELHRRVVG
+605 G
-613 QDEAIQAVADA
+613 QDRAIQTVVEAVQL
-624 VRRSR
+624 SK
-629 AGLQDPKRPIG
+629 AGLTDENKPLASLLFVGP
-640 SFIFLGTTGVGKT
+640 TGVGKT
-653 ELAKALADYL
+653 EVAKMLAQELGVKLVR
-663 FNDENMMTRIDM
+663 FDM
-675 SEYQEKFSV
+675 SEYVEKHTV
-684 SRLVG
+684 AKLIG
-689 APPGYVGYEEGGQ
+689 APAGYVGYDDGGL
-702 LTEAV
+702 LTDAV
-707 RRKPYSVVLFD
+707 RKSPDCVLLLD
-718 EIEKAHPDVFN
+718 EIEKAHSDIFN
-729 ILLQVLDDGRLT
+729 ILLQVMDYGVLT
-741 DNKGRTVNFKN
+741 DSKGRKAHFKN
-752 TIIIMTSNMGSQLIQ
+752 VILIMTSNAGAQYASQASVGFASTATAGSAMLKQVKHTFKPEFINRLNEIVVFNDMDEQMAKLILGKKLRELNAKLAAKSVSITLTDEAHQHLLKSGYSKEYGAREMDRVIQ
-767 QKFEAIARK
+767 QQLKTMLM
-776 SADERERIIDETK
+776 REILFGK
-789 GEVLEML
+789 L
-796 KKTIRPEFLNRID
+796 KKGGE
-809 DIIMFEP
+809 
-816 LTQPQIEQIVRLQ
+816 
-829 VNGIERLL
+829 
-837 KDQDVHIE
+837 
-845 VSDAAVK
+845 A
-852 LVAKAGFDPEFGAR
+852 
-866 PVKRALQRLLL
+866 
-877 NDLSKAL
+877 
-884 LAGTVDKTRPIR
+884 TVDLQNGTLTIKQ
-896 VDVDGDAL
+896 
-904 RFSNAD
+904 S

>member
-50 MWSCNEAFDIDD
+50 MWSCNEAFDLDN

-141 DFEIMTGTE
+141 DFEIMTATE
-150 IHFHEHST
+150 IHFHERST

-191 DDYSSPSHKNDKW
+191 DDFSSPSHKNDKW
-204 KKYVTCINEHLK
+204 KKYVTCINEHLAE
-216 DKNPLIGREKELDRT
+216 KNPLIGRERELDRT

-424 RFLPDKAIDLMDEAA
+424 RFLPDKAIDIIDEAGA
-439 AKLRMERD
+439 QAEMEGKKYKKIGKK
-447 SQPEELDEITRRLRQ
+447 Q
-462 LEIEREAIKREGDEA
+462 
-477 KLDALNKEIAE
+477 IA
-488 LQEREKNF
+488 
-496 RAKWEGEKEVLA
+496 EVLA
-508 KIQQDKQQMEQLKF
+508 K
-522 EAERAEREGD
+522 
-532 YGRVAEIR
+532 VA
-540 YGKLQQLQHDIDA
+540 KIDA
-553 QQEQLRSRQGAEAMV
+553 LAIKQDDNKNLASLESRM
-568 KEEVTP
+568 K
-574 DDIAD
+574 D
-579 VVARWT
+579 V
-585 GIPVTRMLQS
+585 IY
-595 EREKLLHLED
+595 
-605 ELHRRVVG
+605 G
-613 QDEAIQAVADA
+613 QDRAIQTVVEAVQL
-624 VRRSR
+624 SK
-629 AGLQDPKRPIG
+629 AGLTDENKPLASLLFVGP
-640 SFIFLGTTGVGKT
+640 TGVGKT
-653 ELAKALADYL
+653 EVAKMLAQELGVKLVR
-663 FNDENMMTRIDM
+663 FDM
-675 SEYQEKFSV
+675 SEYVEKHTV
-684 SRLVG
+684 AKLIG
-689 APPGYVGYEEGGQ
+689 APAGYVGYDDGGL
-702 LTEAV
+702 LTDAV
-707 RRKPYSVVLFD
+707 RKSPDCVLLLD
-718 EIEKAHPDVFN
+718 EIEKAHSDIFN
-729 ILLQVLDDGRLT
+729 ILLQVMDYGVLT
-741 DNKGRTVNFKN
+741 DSKGRKAHFKN
-752 TIIIMTSNMGSQLIQ
+752 VILIMTSNAGAQYASQASVGFASTATAGSAMLKQVKHTFKPEFINRLNEIVVFNDMDEQMAKLILGKKLRELNAKLAAKSVSITLTDKAHQHLLKSGYSKEYGAREMDRVIQ
-767 QKFEAIARK
+767 QQLKTMLM
-776 SADERERIIDETK
+776 REILFGK
-789 GEVLEML
+789 L
-796 KKTIRPEFLNRID
+796 KKGGE
-809 DIIMFEP
+809 
-816 LTQPQIEQIVRLQ
+816 
-829 VNGIERLL
+829 
-837 KDQDVHIE
+837 
-845 VSDAAVK
+845 A
-852 LVAKAGFDPEFGAR
+852 
-866 PVKRALQRLLL
+866 
-877 NDLSKAL
+877 
-884 LAGTVDKTRPIR
+884 TVDLQNGTLTIKQ
-896 VDVDGDAL
+896 
-904 RFSNAD
+904 S

>member
-15 AMKFASQK
+15 AMKYASQK

-30 FITPEHLLY
+30 YITPEHLLY

-50 MWSCNEAFDIDD
+50 MWSCNEAFDLDD

-94 QQVFTDAVRQAIMA
+94 QQIFTDAVRQAIMA

-150 IHFHEHST
+150 IHFHERST

-191 DDYSSPSHKNDKW
+191 DDFSSPSHKNDKW
-204 KKYVTCINEHLK
+204 KKYVTCINEHLAE
-216 DKNPLIGREKELDRT
+216 KNPLIGRERELDRT

-281 DMGTLLAGTRFRGD
+281 DMGALLAGTRFRGD

-399 KYHHVKYDAAAIE
+399 KYHHVKYDDAAIE

-424 RFLPDKAIDLMDEAA
+424 RFLPDKAIDIIDEAGA
-439 AKLRMERD
+439 QAEMEGKKYKKIGKK
-447 SQPEELDEITRRLRQ
+447 Q
-462 LEIEREAIKREGDEA
+462 
-477 KLDALNKEIAE
+477 IA
-488 LQEREKNF
+488 
-496 RAKWEGEKEVLA
+496 EVLA
-508 KIQQDKQQMEQLKF
+508 K
-522 EAERAEREGD
+522 
-532 YGRVAEIR
+532 VA
-540 YGKLQQLQHDIDA
+540 KIDA
-553 QQEQLRSRQGAEAMV
+553 LAIKQDDNKNLASLESRM
-568 KEEVTP
+568 K
-574 DDIAD
+574 D
-579 VVARWT
+579 V
-585 GIPVTRMLQS
+585 IY
-595 EREKLLHLED
+595 
-605 ELHRRVVG
+605 G
-613 QDEAIQAVADA
+613 QDRAIQTVVEAVQL
-624 VRRSR
+624 SK
-629 AGLQDPKRPIG
+629 AGLTDENKPLASLLFVGP
-640 SFIFLGTTGVGKT
+640 TGVGKT
-653 ELAKALADYL
+653 EVAKMLAQELGVKLVR
-663 FNDENMMTRIDM
+663 FDM
-675 SEYQEKFSV
+675 SEYVEKHTV
-684 SRLVG
+684 AKLIG
-689 APPGYVGYEEGGQ
+689 APAGYVGYDDGGL
-702 LTEAV
+702 LTDAV
-707 RRKPYSVVLFD
+707 RKSPDCVLLLD
-718 EIEKAHPDVFN
+718 EIEKAHSDIFN
-729 ILLQVLDDGRLT
+729 ILLQVMDYGVLT
-741 DNKGRTVNFKN
+741 DSKGRKAHFKN
-752 TIIIMTSNMGSQLIQ
+752 VILIMTSNAGAQYASQASVGFASTATAGSAMLKQVKHTFKPEFINRLNEIVVFNDMDEQMAKLILGKKLRELNAKLAAKSVSITLTDEAHQHLLKSGYSKEYGARKMDRVIQ
-767 QKFEAIARK
+767 QQLKTMLM
-776 SADERERIIDETK
+776 REILFGK
-789 GEVLEML
+789 L
-796 KKTIRPEFLNRID
+796 KKGGE
-809 DIIMFEP
+809 
-816 LTQPQIEQIVRLQ
+816 
-829 VNGIERLL
+829 
-837 KDQDVHIE
+837 
-845 VSDAAVK
+845 A
-852 LVAKAGFDPEFGAR
+852 
-866 PVKRALQRLLL
+866 
-877 NDLSKAL
+877 
-884 LAGTVDKTRPIR
+884 TVDLQNGTLTIKQ
-896 VDVDGDAL
+896 
-904 RFSNAD
+904 S

>member
-15 AMKFASQK
+15 AMKYASQK

-50 MWSCNEAFDIDD
+50 MWSCNEAFDLDN

-150 IHFHEHST
+150 IHFHERST

-191 DDYSSPSHKNDKW
+191 DDFSSPSHKNDKW
-204 KKYVTCINEHLK
+204 KKYVTCINEHLAE
-216 DKNPLIGREKELDRT
+216 KNPLIGREKELDRT

-424 RFLPDKAIDLMDEAA
+424 RFLPDKAIDIIDEAGA
-439 AKLRMERD
+439 QAEMEGKKYKKIGKK
-447 SQPEELDEITRRLRQ
+447 Q
-462 LEIEREAIKREGDEA
+462 
-477 KLDALNKEIAE
+477 IA
-488 LQEREKNF
+488 
-496 RAKWEGEKEVLA
+496 EVLA
-508 KIQQDKQQMEQLKF
+508 K
-522 EAERAEREGD
+522 
-532 YGRVAEIR
+532 VA
-540 YGKLQQLQHDIDA
+540 KIDA
-553 QQEQLRSRQGAEAMV
+553 LAIKQDDNKNLASLESRM
-568 KEEVTP
+568 K
-574 DDIAD
+574 D
-579 VVARWT
+579 V
-585 GIPVTRMLQS
+585 IY
-595 EREKLLHLED
+595 
-605 ELHRRVVG
+605 G
-613 QDEAIQAVADA
+613 QDRAIQTVVEAVQL
-624 VRRSR
+624 SK
-629 AGLQDPKRPIG
+629 AGLTDENKPLASLLFVGP
-640 SFIFLGTTGVGKT
+640 TGVGKT
-653 ELAKALADYL
+653 EVAKMLAQELGVKLVR
-663 FNDENMMTRIDM
+663 FDM
-675 SEYQEKFSV
+675 SEYVEKHTV
-684 SRLVG
+684 AKLIG
-689 APPGYVGYEEGGQ
+689 APAGYVGYDDGGL
-702 LTEAV
+702 LTDAV
-707 RRKPYSVVLFD
+707 RKSPDCVLLLD
-718 EIEKAHPDVFN
+718 EIEKAHSDIFN
-729 ILLQVLDDGRLT
+729 ILLQVMDYGVLT
-741 DNKGRTVNFKN
+741 DSKGRKAHFKN
-752 TIIIMTSNMGSQLIQ
+752 VILIMTSNAGAQYASQASVGFASTASAGSAMLKQVKHTFKPEFINRLNEIVVFNDMDEQMAKLILGKKLRELNAKLAAKSVSIALTDEAHQHLLKSGYSKEYGAREMDRVIQ
-767 QKFEAIARK
+767 QQLKTMLM
-776 SADERERIIDETK
+776 REILFGK
-789 GEVLEML
+789 L
-796 KKTIRPEFLNRID
+796 KKGGE
-809 DIIMFEP
+809 
-816 LTQPQIEQIVRLQ
+816 
-829 VNGIERLL
+829 
-837 KDQDVHIE
+837 
-845 VSDAAVK
+845 A
-852 LVAKAGFDPEFGAR
+852 
-866 PVKRALQRLLL
+866 
-877 NDLSKAL
+877 
-884 LAGTVDKTRPIR
+884 TVDLQNGTLTIKQ
-896 VDVDGDAL
+896 
-904 RFSNAD
+904 S

>member
-15 AMKFASQK
+15 AMKYASQK

-50 MWSCNEAFDIDD
+50 MWSCNEAFDLDD
-62 FLDELDEHI
+62 FFDELDEHI

-141 DFEIMTGTE
+141 DFEIMTATE
-150 IHFHEHST
+150 IHFHERST

-191 DDYSSPSHKNDKW
+191 DDFSSPSHKNDKW
-204 KKYVTCINEHLK
+204 KKYVTCINEHLAE
-216 DKNPLIGREKELDRT
+216 KNPLIGREKELDRT

-303 MEGVTSEAHCII
+303 MEGVTSESHCII

-424 RFLPDKAIDLMDEAA
+424 RFLPDKAIDIIDEAGA
-439 AKLRMERD
+439 QAEMEGKKYKKIGKK
-447 SQPEELDEITRRLRQ
+447 Q
-462 LEIEREAIKREGDEA
+462 
-477 KLDALNKEIAE
+477 IA
-488 LQEREKNF
+488 
-496 RAKWEGEKEVLA
+496 EVLA
-508 KIQQDKQQMEQLKF
+508 K
-522 EAERAEREGD
+522 
-532 YGRVAEIR
+532 VA
-540 YGKLQQLQHDIDA
+540 KIDA
-553 QQEQLRSRQGAEAMV
+553 LAIKQDDNKNLASLESRM
-568 KEEVTP
+568 K
-574 DDIAD
+574 D
-579 VVARWT
+579 V
-585 GIPVTRMLQS
+585 IY
-595 EREKLLHLED
+595 
-605 ELHRRVVG
+605 G
-613 QDEAIQAVADA
+613 QDRAIQTVVEAVQL
-624 VRRSR
+624 SK
-629 AGLQDPKRPIG
+629 AGLTDENKPLASLLFVGP
-640 SFIFLGTTGVGKT
+640 TGVGKT
-653 ELAKALADYL
+653 EVAKMLAQELGVKLVR
-663 FNDENMMTRIDM
+663 FDM
-675 SEYQEKFSV
+675 SEYVEKHTV
-684 SRLVG
+684 AKLIG
-689 APPGYVGYEEGGQ
+689 APAGYVGYDDGGL
-702 LTEAV
+702 LTDAV
-707 RRKPYSVVLFD
+707 RKSPDCVLLLD
-718 EIEKAHPDVFN
+718 EIEKAHSDIFN
-729 ILLQVLDDGRLT
+729 ILLQVMDYGVLT
-741 DNKGRTVNFKN
+741 DSKGRKAHFKN
-752 TIIIMTSNMGSQLIQ
+752 VILIMTSNAGAQYASQASVGFASTATAGSAMLKQVKHTFKPEFINRLNEIVVFNDMDEQMAKLILGKKLRELNAKLAAKSVSITLTDEAHQHLLKSGYSKEYGAREMDRVIQ
-767 QKFEAIARK
+767 QQLKTMLM
-776 SADERERIIDETK
+776 REILFGK
-789 GEVLEML
+789 L
-796 KKTIRPEFLNRID
+796 KKGGE
-809 DIIMFEP
+809 
-816 LTQPQIEQIVRLQ
+816 
-829 VNGIERLL
+829 
-837 KDQDVHIE
+837 
-845 VSDAAVK
+845 A
-852 LVAKAGFDPEFGAR
+852 
-866 PVKRALQRLLL
+866 
-877 NDLSKAL
+877 
-884 LAGTVDKTRPIR
+884 TVDLQNGTLTIKQ
-896 VDVDGDAL
+896 
-904 RFSNAD
+904 S

>member
-50 MWSCNEAFDIDD
+50 MWSCNEAFDLDD

-141 DFEIMTGTE
+141 DFEIMTATE
-150 IHFHEHST
+150 IHFHERST

-191 DDYSSPSHKNDKW
+191 DDFSSPSHKNDKW
-204 KKYVTCINEHLK
+204 KKYVTCINEHLAE
-216 DKNPLIGREKELDRT
+216 KNPLIGREKELDRT

-424 RFLPDKAIDLMDEAA
+424 RFLPDKAIDIIDEAGA
-439 AKLRMERD
+439 QAEMEGKKYKKIGKK
-447 SQPEELDEITRRLRQ
+447 Q
-462 LEIEREAIKREGDEA
+462 
-477 KLDALNKEIAE
+477 IA
-488 LQEREKNF
+488 
-496 RAKWEGEKEVLA
+496 EVLA
-508 KIQQDKQQMEQLKF
+508 K
-522 EAERAEREGD
+522 
-532 YGRVAEIR
+532 VA
-540 YGKLQQLQHDIDA
+540 KIDA
-553 QQEQLRSRQGAEAMV
+553 LAIKQDDNKNLASLESRM
-568 KEEVTP
+568 K
-574 DDIAD
+574 D
-579 VVARWT
+579 V
-585 GIPVTRMLQS
+585 IY
-595 EREKLLHLED
+595 
-605 ELHRRVVG
+605 G
-613 QDEAIQAVADA
+613 QDRAIQTVVEAVQL
-624 VRRSR
+624 SK
-629 AGLQDPKRPIG
+629 AGLTDENKPLASLLFVGP
-640 SFIFLGTTGVGKT
+640 TGVGKT
-653 ELAKALADYL
+653 EVAKMLAQELGVKLVR
-663 FNDENMMTRIDM
+663 FDM
-675 SEYQEKFSV
+675 SEYVEKHTV
-684 SRLVG
+684 AKLIG
-689 APPGYVGYEEGGQ
+689 APAGYVGYDDGGL
-702 LTEAV
+702 LTDAV
-707 RRKPYSVVLFD
+707 RKSPDCVLLLD
-718 EIEKAHPDVFN
+718 EIEKAHSDIFN
-729 ILLQVLDDGRLT
+729 ILLQVMDYGVLT
-741 DNKGRTVNFKN
+741 DSKGRKAHFKN
-752 TIIIMTSNMGSQLIQ
+752 VILIMTSNAGAQYASQASMGFAST
-767 QKFEAIARK
+767 ATAG
-776 SADERERIIDETK
+776 SA
-789 GEVLEML
+789 ML
-796 KKTIRPEFLNRID
+796 KQVKHTFKPEFINRLNEIVVFNDMDEQMAKLILGKKLRELNAKLAAKSVSIT
-809 DIIMFEP
+809 
-816 LTQPQIEQIVRLQ
+816 LTDEAHQH
-829 VNGIERLL
+829 LL
-837 KDQDVHIE
+837 K
-845 VSDAAVK
+845 S
-852 LVAKAGFDPEFGAR
+852 GY
-866 PVKRALQRLLL
+866 
-877 NDLSKAL
+877 
-884 LAGTVDKTRPIR
+884 
-896 VDVDGDAL
+896 
-904 RFSNAD
+904 

>member
-15 AMKFASQK
+15 AMKYASQK

-50 MWSCNEAFDIDD
+50 MWSCNEAFDLDD

-141 DFEIMTGTE
+141 DFEIMTATE
-150 IHFHEHST
+150 IHFHERST

-191 DDYSSPSHKNDKW
+191 DDYSSPSRKNDKW
-204 KKYVTCINEHLK
+204 KKYVTCINEHLAE
-216 DKNPLIGREKELDRT
+216 KNPLIGRERELDRT

-424 RFLPDKAIDLMDEAA
+424 RFLPDKAIDIIDEAGA
-439 AKLRMERD
+439 QAEMEGKKYKKIGKK
-447 SQPEELDEITRRLRQ
+447 Q
-462 LEIEREAIKREGDEA
+462 
-477 KLDALNKEIAE
+477 IA
-488 LQEREKNF
+488 
-496 RAKWEGEKEVLA
+496 EVLA
-508 KIQQDKQQMEQLKF
+508 K
-522 EAERAEREGD
+522 
-532 YGRVAEIR
+532 VA
-540 YGKLQQLQHDIDA
+540 KIDA
-553 QQEQLRSRQGAEAMV
+553 LAIKQDDNKNLASLESRM
-568 KEEVTP
+568 K
-574 DDIAD
+574 D
-579 VVARWT
+579 V
-585 GIPVTRMLQS
+585 IY
-595 EREKLLHLED
+595 
-605 ELHRRVVG
+605 G
-613 QDEAIQAVADA
+613 QDRAIQTVVEAVQL
-624 VRRSR
+624 SK
-629 AGLQDPKRPIG
+629 AGLTDENKPLASLLFVGP
-640 SFIFLGTTGVGKT
+640 TGVGKT
-653 ELAKALADYL
+653 EVAKMLAQELGVKLVR
-663 FNDENMMTRIDM
+663 FDM
-675 SEYQEKFSV
+675 SEYVEKHTV
-684 SRLVG
+684 AKLIG
-689 APPGYVGYEEGGQ
+689 APAGYVGYDDGGL
-702 LTEAV
+702 LTDAV
-707 RRKPYSVVLFD
+707 RKSPDCVLLLD
-718 EIEKAHPDVFN
+718 EIEKAHSDIFN
-729 ILLQVLDDGRLT
+729 ILLQVMDYGVLT
-741 DNKGRTVNFKN
+741 DSKGRKAHFKN
-752 TIIIMTSNMGSQLIQ
+752 VILIMTSNAGAQYASQASVGFASTASAGSAMLKQVKHTFKPEFINRLNEIVVFNDMDEQMAKLILGKKLRELNAKLAAKSVSITLTDEAHQHLLKSGYSKEYGAREMDRVIQ
-767 QKFEAIARK
+767 QQLKTMLM
-776 SADERERIIDETK
+776 REILFGK
-789 GEVLEML
+789 L
-796 KKTIRPEFLNRID
+796 KKGGE
-809 DIIMFEP
+809 
-816 LTQPQIEQIVRLQ
+816 
-829 VNGIERLL
+829 
-837 KDQDVHIE
+837 
-845 VSDAAVK
+845 A
-852 LVAKAGFDPEFGAR
+852 
-866 PVKRALQRLLL
+866 
-877 NDLSKAL
+877 
-884 LAGTVDKTRPIR
+884 TVDLQNGTLTIKQ
-896 VDVDGDAL
+896 
-904 RFSNAD
+904 S

>member
-15 AMKFASQK
+15 AMKYASQK

-50 MWSCNEAFDIDD
+50 MWSCNEAFDLDD

-141 DFEIMTGTE
+141 DFEIMTETE
-150 IHFHEHST
+150 IHFHERST

-167 SNGEG
+167 SNGVG
-172 DNPFGLFDDDDE
+172 DNPFGLFDEDDE
-184 DLLFGDE
+184 ELPFGDE
-191 DDYSSPSHKNDKW
+191 DDFSSPSHKNDKW
-204 KKYVTCINEHLK
+204 KKYVTCINEHLAE
-216 DKNPLIGREKELDRT
+216 KNPLIGRERELDRT

-424 RFLPDKAIDLMDEAA
+424 RFLPDKAIDIIDEAGA
-439 AKLRMERD
+439 QAEMEGKKYKKIGKK
-447 SQPEELDEITRRLRQ
+447 Q
-462 LEIEREAIKREGDEA
+462 
-477 KLDALNKEIAE
+477 IA
-488 LQEREKNF
+488 
-496 RAKWEGEKEVLA
+496 EVLA
-508 KIQQDKQQMEQLKF
+508 K
-522 EAERAEREGD
+522 
-532 YGRVAEIR
+532 VA
-540 YGKLQQLQHDIDA
+540 KIDA
-553 QQEQLRSRQGAEAMV
+553 LAIKQDDNKNLASLESRM
-568 KEEVTP
+568 K
-574 DDIAD
+574 D
-579 VVARWT
+579 V
-585 GIPVTRMLQS
+585 IY
-595 EREKLLHLED
+595 
-605 ELHRRVVG
+605 G
-613 QDEAIQAVADA
+613 QDRAIQTVVEAVQL
-624 VRRSR
+624 SK
-629 AGLQDPKRPIG
+629 AGLTDENKPLASLLFVGP
-640 SFIFLGTTGVGKT
+640 TGVGKT
-653 ELAKALADYL
+653 EVAKMLAQELGVKLVR
-663 FNDENMMTRIDM
+663 FDM
-675 SEYQEKFSV
+675 SEYVEKHTV
-684 SRLVG
+684 AKLIG
-689 APPGYVGYEEGGQ
+689 APAGYVGYDDGGL
-702 LTEAV
+702 LTDAV
-707 RRKPYSVVLFD
+707 RKSPDCVLLLD
-718 EIEKAHPDVFN
+718 EIEKAHSDIFN
-729 ILLQVLDDGRLT
+729 ILLQVMDYGVLT
-741 DNKGRTVNFKN
+741 DSKGRKAHFKN
-752 TIIIMTSNMGSQLIQ
+752 VILIMTSNAGAQYASQASVGFASTATAGSAMLKQVKHTFKPEFINRLNEIVVFNDMDEQMAKLILGKKLRELNAKLAAKSVSITLTEEAHQHLLKSGYSKEYGAREMDRVIQ
-767 QKFEAIARK
+767 QQLKTMLM
-776 SADERERIIDETK
+776 REILFGK
-789 GEVLEML
+789 L
-796 KKTIRPEFLNRID
+796 KKGGEATVD
-809 DIIMFEP
+809 
-816 LTQPQIEQIVRLQ
+816 LQ
-829 VNGIERLL
+829 NGILTI
-837 KDQDVHIE
+837 KQ
-845 VSDAAVK
+845 S
-852 LVAKAGFDPEFGAR
+852 
-866 PVKRALQRLLL
+866 
-877 NDLSKAL
+877 
-884 LAGTVDKTRPIR
+884 
-896 VDVDGDAL
+896 
-904 RFSNAD
+904 

>member
-50 MWSCNEAFDIDD
+50 MWSCNEAFDLDD

-141 DFEIMTGTE
+141 DFEIMTATE
-150 IHFHEHST
+150 IHFHERST
-158 GVEEDDDQY
+158 GVEEEYDQY

-172 DNPFGLFDDDDE
+172 DGNPFGLFDDDDE
-184 DLLFGDE
+184 DLPFGDE
-191 DDYSSPSHKNDKW
+191 DDFSSPSHKNDKW
-204 KKYVTCINEHLK
+204 KKYVTCINEHLAE
-216 DKNPLIGREKELDRT
+216 KNPLIGRERELDRT

-424 RFLPDKAIDLMDEAA
+424 RFLPDKAIDIIDEAGA
-439 AKLRMERD
+439 QAEMEGKKYKKIGKK
-447 SQPEELDEITRRLRQ
+447 Q
-462 LEIEREAIKREGDEA
+462 
-477 KLDALNKEIAE
+477 IA
-488 LQEREKNF
+488 
-496 RAKWEGEKEVLA
+496 EVLA
-508 KIQQDKQQMEQLKF
+508 K
-522 EAERAEREGD
+522 
-532 YGRVAEIR
+532 VA
-540 YGKLQQLQHDIDA
+540 KIDA
-553 QQEQLRSRQGAEAMV
+553 LAIKQDDNKNLASLESRM
-568 KEEVTP
+568 K
-574 DDIAD
+574 D
-579 VVARWT
+579 V
-585 GIPVTRMLQS
+585 IY
-595 EREKLLHLED
+595 
-605 ELHRRVVG
+605 G
-613 QDEAIQAVADA
+613 QDRAIQTVVEAVQL
-624 VRRSR
+624 SK
-629 AGLQDPKRPIG
+629 AGLTDENKPLASLLFVGP
-640 SFIFLGTTGVGKT
+640 TGVGKT
-653 ELAKALADYL
+653 EVAKMLAQELGVKLVR
-663 FNDENMMTRIDM
+663 FDM
-675 SEYQEKFSV
+675 SEYVEKHTV
-684 SRLVG
+684 AKLIG
-689 APPGYVGYEEGGQ
+689 APAGYVGYDDGGL
-702 LTEAV
+702 LTDAV
-707 RRKPYSVVLFD
+707 RKSPDCVLLLD
-718 EIEKAHPDVFN
+718 EIEKAHSDIFN
-729 ILLQVLDDGRLT
+729 ILLQVMDYGVLT
-741 DNKGRTVNFKN
+741 DSKGRKAHFKN
-752 TIIIMTSNMGSQLIQ
+752 VILIMTSNAGAQYASQASVGFASTATAGSAMLKQVKHTFKPEFINRLNEIVVFNDMDEQMAKLILGKKLRELNAKLAAKSVSITLTDEAHQHLLKSGYSKEYGAREMDRVIQ
-767 QKFEAIARK
+767 QQLKTMLM
-776 SADERERIIDETK
+776 REILFGK
-789 GEVLEML
+789 L
-796 KKTIRPEFLNRID
+796 KKGGE
-809 DIIMFEP
+809 
-816 LTQPQIEQIVRLQ
+816 
-829 VNGIERLL
+829 
-837 KDQDVHIE
+837 
-845 VSDAAVK
+845 A
-852 LVAKAGFDPEFGAR
+852 
-866 PVKRALQRLLL
+866 
-877 NDLSKAL
+877 
-884 LAGTVDKTRPIR
+884 TVDLQNGTLTIK
-896 VDVDGDAL
+896 
-904 RFSNAD
+904 

>member
-50 MWSCNEAFDIDD
+50 MWSCNEAFDLDN

-141 DFEIMTGTE
+141 DFEIMTATE
-150 IHFHEHST
+150 IHFHERST

-191 DDYSSPSHKNDKW
+191 DDYSSPSRKNDKW
-204 KKYVTCINEHLK
+204 KKYVTCINEHLAE
-216 DKNPLIGREKELDRT
+216 KNPLIGRERELDRT

-303 MEGVTSEAHCII
+303 MEGVTSESHCII

-424 RFLPDKAIDLMDEAA
+424 RFLPDKAIDIIDEAGA
-439 AKLRMERD
+439 QAEMEGKKYKKIGKK
-447 SQPEELDEITRRLRQ
+447 Q
-462 LEIEREAIKREGDEA
+462 
-477 KLDALNKEIAE
+477 IA
-488 LQEREKNF
+488 
-496 RAKWEGEKEVLA
+496 EVLA
-508 KIQQDKQQMEQLKF
+508 K
-522 EAERAEREGD
+522 
-532 YGRVAEIR
+532 VA
-540 YGKLQQLQHDIDA
+540 KIDA
-553 QQEQLRSRQGAEAMV
+553 LAIKQDDNKNLASLESRM
-568 KEEVTP
+568 K
-574 DDIAD
+574 D
-579 VVARWT
+579 V
-585 GIPVTRMLQS
+585 IY
-595 EREKLLHLED
+595 
-605 ELHRRVVG
+605 G
-613 QDEAIQAVADA
+613 QDRAIQTVVEAVQL
-624 VRRSR
+624 SK
-629 AGLQDPKRPIG
+629 AGLTDENKPLASLLFVGP
-640 SFIFLGTTGVGKT
+640 TGVGKT
-653 ELAKALADYL
+653 EVAKMLAQELGVKLVR
-663 FNDENMMTRIDM
+663 FDM
-675 SEYQEKFSV
+675 SEYVEKHTV
-684 SRLVG
+684 AKLIG
-689 APPGYVGYEEGGQ
+689 APAGYVGYDDGGL
-702 LTEAV
+702 LTDAV
-707 RRKPYSVVLFD
+707 RKSPDCVLLLD
-718 EIEKAHPDVFN
+718 EIEKAHSDIFN
-729 ILLQVLDDGRLT
+729 ILLQVMDYGVLT
-741 DNKGRTVNFKN
+741 DSKGRKAHFKN
-752 TIIIMTSNMGSQLIQ
+752 VILIMTSNAGAQYASQASMGFASTATAGSAMLKQVKHTFKPEFINRLNEIVVFNDMDEQMAKLILGKKLRELNAKLAAKSVSITLTDEAHQHLLKSGYSKEYGAREMDRVIQ
-767 QKFEAIARK
+767 QQLKTMLM
-776 SADERERIIDETK
+776 REILFGK
-789 GEVLEML
+789 L
-796 KKTIRPEFLNRID
+796 KKGGE
-809 DIIMFEP
+809 
-816 LTQPQIEQIVRLQ
+816 
-829 VNGIERLL
+829 
-837 KDQDVHIE
+837 
-845 VSDAAVK
+845 A
-852 LVAKAGFDPEFGAR
+852 
-866 PVKRALQRLLL
+866 
-877 NDLSKAL
+877 
-884 LAGTVDKTRPIR
+884 TVDLQNGTLTIKQ
-896 VDVDGDAL
+896 
-904 RFSNAD
+904 S